1 MGTVASL
8 QVVVGAKIDGLRKE
22 INSAQKILK
31 QKFGSKGLGISENS
45 LEVLGGFGVAI
56 AGIGVAAVKAAADM
70 EQTRKAFTTL
80 LKDATLAKDF
90 LAELETFAANTPFEL
105 PGLLQASKKMLAF
118 GFTANQVIPILTAV
132 GDSAAALG
140 MGQEGIDRL
149 TIAIGQMQAKGK
161 VSAEEML
168 QLAEAG
174 VPAWQMLADAM
185 GTSIPQ
191 AMKMAEKGTID
202 SATGIQAIIS
212 GMNSKFGGMMQEQSS
227 TINGMLSNIQDSI
240 GQTMVVIG
248 DEITEGLDLKPAL
261 KEAQDDLSDFAA
273 KVKSSGIAEAIRDTV
288 PPAAGA
294 TIAAFAAV
302 LTATA
307 IPAMVKLGLSAAS
320 TAAAFAGITGPI
332 ALAAAGIGA
341 AAYLIWQNWDWLV
354 AQWDYFCITM
364 QNSAVDAEAEVK
376 NAFAGMVSDAAAG
389 LNNLMALVGASSD
402 LANQAKEWADNVQK
416 GAQATIEAAKA
427 NQQIADSNIAKV
439 KFSYEPENAPTITS
453 DFKNADVNN
462 LGLKSSAPAATGS
475 AGASSS
481 GVSDISREVDRINE
495 QLNEAKEK
503 TIDLQK
509 DYNNFVLDIEI
520 GGMNEWEKVYANI
533 LKEKEQRLTAV
544 DDWQKRF
551 ANATTEAQQLYERA
565 MKTGDANA
573 IASTAAMLEQR
584 KAMEI
589 QAAQDAA
596 EIKKQIDAETTE
608 QLMSNAT
615 AMQAWKNELDEMQKQ
630 GELERYIMFLD
641 EEKAAWLAQMTEQQ
655 ELMSAYYQWRMEA
668 ESSYM
673 SFGIQA
679 ANTLKNG
686 LASAFSGAIV
696 YGKSLSKSIKD
707 LGKQIV
713 AMFIEWQVKR
723 LAASALAA
731 MLQGKES
738 AKSTSFAAEEAAA
751 WTPAA
756 IAYETLHPG
765 SIARANTAVL
775 TAMSAGAAGAFD
787 IVSAFGASS
796 GKSSESEGAKSMSFG
811 SGGDGIDFGY
821 KETPFAAGGIVTSP
835 VHALIGEKSYPEAV
849 IPLRSS
855 VLEAI
860 AGFMYGNEENQNV
873 SSAVMTFNNYGDIN
887 TGSDYEEFMGDVNS
901 VVAAGMRGVRI
912 F

>member
-22 INSAQKILK
+22 IDSAQKILK
-31 QKFGSKGLGISENS
+31 QKFGSKGLGISESS
-45 LEVLGGFGVAI
+45 LEVLGGLGLAI
-56 AGIGVAAVKAAADM
+56 AGIGAASVKAAADM

-118 GFTANQVIPILTAV
+118 GFTAQQVIPVLTAV

-140 MGQEGIDRL
+140 MGQDGIDRL

-307 IPAMVKLGLSAAS
+307 IPAMAKLGLSAAS
-320 TAAAFAGITGPI
+320 AAAAFAGITGPI

-341 AAYLIWQNWDWLV
+341 AAYLIWDNWEWV
-354 AQWDYFCITM
+354 GEQWDDLCWSI
-364 QNSAVDAEAEVK
+364 EL
-376 NAFAGMVSDAAAG
+376 AAG
-389 LNNLMALVGASSD
+389 RMAAGVKTVIVG
-402 LANQAKEWADNVQK
+402 VV
-416 GAQATIEAAKA
+416 
-427 NQQIADSNIAKV
+427 SNIAWLADKIASFV
-439 KFSYEPENAPTITS
+439 GGSGITDEMRRRAE
-453 DFKNADVNN
+453 DFKLQIDIELANLEAQDMMRKWEVPVAKQPDEKEPFKSADVDN
-462 LGLKSSAPAATGS
+462 LGLKSSALADTG
-475 AGASSS
+475 AGASGQTSK
-481 GVSDISREVDRINE
+481 GVNKIAREIDRINE
-495 QLNEAKEK
+495 QLNEAKDR
-503 TIDLQK
+503 TIDLQR
-509 DYNNFVLDIEI
+509 DYNNFSMDIQIE
-520 GGMNEWEKVYANI
+520 GLSEFDKVYAGI
-533 LKEKEQRLTAV
+533 VKERDQRIAAV
-544 DDWQKRF
+544 QEWQDKF

-565 MKTGDANA
+565 MQTGDANV
-573 IASTAAMLEQR
+573 IASAAAMLEQR
-584 KAMEI
+584 KAMEADAAN
-589 QAAQDAA
+589 QAAQNRLMINQQMND
-596 EIKKQIDAETTE
+596 QLLSQET
-608 QLMSNAT
+608 L
-615 AMQAWKNELDEMQKQ
+615 MQAYKAELDEMQKQ
-630 GELERYIMFLD
+630 GEIERYMEYLT
-641 EEKAAWLAQMTEQQ
+641 EEKAAFMQNQLEQQ
-655 ELMSAYYQWRMEA
+655 ELMQQYYDWRLEA
-668 ESSYM
+668 EQSYA
-673 SFGIQA
+673 SFALEA
-679 ANTLKNG
+679 ANTLKDG
-686 LASAFSGAIV
+686 LAQGFANAIV
-696 YGKSLSKSIKD
+696 SGQNFGKTLQNLGKEIVKMFLQWQVQRIAAAALSKAMMSKETAS
-707 LGKQIV
+707 V
-713 AMFIEWQVKR
+713 AAQG
-723 LAASALAA
+723 AAMAEALAP
-731 MLQGKES
+731 
-738 AKSTSFAAEEAAA
+738 AA
-751 WTPAA
+751 WAKLVVEP
-756 IAYETLHPG
+756 
-765 SIARANTAVL
+765 
-775 TAMSAGAAGAFD
+775 GAAGIATGLLTTGLSGAAG
-787 IVSAFGASS
+787 IGAASGAVTSLGGGAS
-796 GKSSESEGAKSMSFG
+796 SMSFG
-811 SGGDGIDFGY
+811 SGGQGIDFGY

-855 VLEAI
+855 VLESI

>member
-22 INSAQKILK
+22 IDSAQKILK
-31 QKFGSKGLGISENS
+31 QKFGSKGLGISESS
-45 LEVLGGFGVAI
+45 LEVLGGLGLAI
-56 AGIGVAAVKAAADM
+56 AGIGTALVKAAADM

-118 GFTANQVIPILTAV
+118 GFTAQQVIPVLTAV

-140 MGQEGIDRL
+140 MGQDGIDRL

-261 KEAQDDLSDFAA
+261 KEAQDDLTDFAA

-307 IPAMVKLGLSAAS
+307 IPAIAKLGLSAAS
-320 TAAAFAGITGPI
+320 AAAAFAGITGPI

-341 AAYLIWQNWDWLV
+341 AAYLIWDNWEWV
-354 AQWDYFCITM
+354 GEQWDDLCWSI
-364 QNSAVDAEAEVK
+364 EL
-376 NAFAGMVSDAAAG
+376 AAG
-389 LNNLMALVGASSD
+389 RMAAGVKTVIVG
-402 LANQAKEWADNVQK
+402 VV
-416 GAQATIEAAKA
+416 
-427 NQQIADSNIAKV
+427 SNIAWLADKIASFV
-439 KFSYEPENAPTITS
+439 GGSGITDEMRRRAE
-453 DFKNADVNN
+453 DFKLQIDIELANLEAQDMMRKWEVPVAKQPDEKEPFKSVGADN
-462 LGLKSSAPAATGS
+462 LGLKSSAPIDTG
-475 AGASSS
+475 AGASGQTSK
-481 GVSDISREVDRINE
+481 GVNKIAREIDRINE
-495 QLNEAKEK
+495 QLNEAKDR
-503 TIDLQK
+503 TIDLQR
-509 DYNNFVLDIEI
+509 DYNNFSMDIQIE
-520 GGMNEWEKVYANI
+520 GLSEFDKVYAGI
-533 LKEKEQRLTAV
+533 VKERDQRIAAV
-544 DDWQKRF
+544 QEWQDKF

-565 MKTGDANA
+565 MQTGDANV
-573 IASTAAMLEQR
+573 IASAAAMLEQR
-584 KAMEI
+584 KAMEADAAS
-589 QAAQDAA
+589 QAAQNRLMINQQMND
-596 EIKKQIDAETTE
+596 QLLSQET
-608 QLMSNAT
+608 L
-615 AMQAWKNELDEMQKQ
+615 MQAYKAELDEMQKQ
-630 GELERYIMFLD
+630 GELERYMEYLT
-641 EEKAAWLAQMTEQQ
+641 EEKAAFMQNQLEQQ
-655 ELMSAYYQWRMEA
+655 ELMQQYYDWRLEA
-668 ESSYM
+668 EQSYA
-673 SFGIQA
+673 SFALEA
-679 ANTLKNG
+679 ANTLKDG
-686 LASAFSGAIV
+686 LAQGFANAIV
-696 YGKSLSKSIKD
+696 SGQNFGKTLQNLGKEIVKMFLQWQVQRIAAAALSKAMMSKETAS
-707 LGKQIV
+707 V
-713 AMFIEWQVKR
+713 AAQG
-723 LAASALAA
+723 AAMAEALAP
-731 MLQGKES
+731 
-738 AKSTSFAAEEAAA
+738 AA
-751 WTPAA
+751 WAKLVVEP
-756 IAYETLHPG
+756 
-765 SIARANTAVL
+765 
-775 TAMSAGAAGAFD
+775 GAAGIATGLLTAGLSGAAG
-787 IVSAFGASS
+787 IGAASGAVTSLGSGAS
-796 GKSSESEGAKSMSFG
+796 SMSFG
-811 SGGDGIDFGY
+811 SGGQGIDFGY

-873 SSAVMTFNNYGDIN
+873 SNAVMTFNNYGDIN

>member
-22 INSAQKILK
+22 IDSAQKILK
-31 QKFGSKGLGISENS
+31 QKFGSKGLGISESS
-45 LEVLGGFGVAI
+45 LEVLGGLGLAI
-56 AGIGVAAVKAAADM
+56 AGIGAASVKAAADM

-90 LAELETFAANTPFEL
+90 LAELEIFAANTPFEL

-118 GFTANQVIPILTAV
+118 GFTAQQVIPVLTAV

-140 MGQEGIDRL
+140 MGQDGIDRL

-320 TAAAFAGITGPI
+320 AAAAFAGITGPI

-341 AAYLIWQNWDWLV
+341 AAYLIWDNWEWV
-354 AQWDYFCITM
+354 GEQWDGLCWSI
-364 QNSAVDAEAEVK
+364 EL
-376 NAFAGMVSDAAAG
+376 AAG
-389 LNNLMALVGASSD
+389 RMAAGVKTVIVG
-402 LANQAKEWADNVQK
+402 VV
-416 GAQATIEAAKA
+416 
-427 NQQIADSNIAKV
+427 SNIAWLADKIASFV
-439 KFSYEPENAPTITS
+439 GGSGITDEMRRRAE
-453 DFKNADVNN
+453 DFKLQIDIELANLEAQDMMRKWEVPVAKQPDEKEPFKSADVDN
-462 LGLKSSAPAATGS
+462 LGLKSSASAETG
-475 AGASSS
+475 AGASGQTSK
-481 GVSDISREVDRINE
+481 GVNKIAREIDRINE
-495 QLNEAKEK
+495 QLNEAKDR
-503 TIDLQK
+503 TIDLQR
-509 DYNNFVLDIEI
+509 DYNNFSMDIQIE
-520 GGMNEWEKVYANI
+520 GLSEFDKVYAGI
-533 LKEKEQRLTAV
+533 VKERDQRIAAV
-544 DDWQKRF
+544 QEWQDKF

-565 MKTGDANA
+565 MQTGDANV
-573 IASTAAMLEQR
+573 IASAAAMLEQR
-584 KAMEI
+584 KAMEADAAS
-589 QAAQDAA
+589 QAAQNRLMINQQMND
-596 EIKKQIDAETTE
+596 QLLSQET
-608 QLMSNAT
+608 L
-615 AMQAWKNELDEMQKQ
+615 MQAYKAELDEMQKQ
-630 GELERYIMFLD
+630 GELERYMEYLT
-641 EEKAAWLAQMTEQQ
+641 EEKAAFMQNQLEQQ
-655 ELMSAYYQWRMEA
+655 ELMQQYYDWRLEA
-668 ESSYM
+668 EQSYA
-673 SFGIQA
+673 SFALEA
-679 ANTLKNG
+679 ANTLKDG
-686 LASAFSGAIV
+686 LAQGFANAIV
-696 YGKSLSKSIKD
+696 SGQNFGKTLQNLGKEIVKMFLQWQVQRIAAAALSKAMMSKETAS
-707 LGKQIV
+707 V
-713 AMFIEWQVKR
+713 AAQG
-723 LAASALAA
+723 AAMAEALAP
-731 MLQGKES
+731 
-738 AKSTSFAAEEAAA
+738 AA
-751 WTPAA
+751 WAKLVVEP
-756 IAYETLHPG
+756 
-765 SIARANTAVL
+765 
-775 TAMSAGAAGAFD
+775 GAAGIATGLLTAGLSGAAG
-787 IVSAFGASS
+787 IGAASGAVTSLGGGAS
-796 GKSSESEGAKSMSFG
+796 SMSFG
-811 SGGDGIDFGY
+811 SGDQGIDFGY
-821 KETPFAAGGIVTSP
+821 KETPFAAGGIITGP

>member
-22 INSAQKILK
+22 IDSAQKILK
-31 QKFGSKGLGISENS
+31 QKFGSKGLGISESS
-45 LEVLGGFGVAI
+45 LEVLGGLGLAI
-56 AGIGVAAVKAAADM
+56 AGIGAASVKAAADM

-118 GFTANQVIPILTAV
+118 GFTAQQVIPVLTAV

-307 IPAMVKLGLSAAS
+307 IPAMAKLGLSAAS

-354 AQWDYFCITM
+354 VQWDYFCITM
-364 QNSAVDAEAEVK
+364 QNSVLGAEAEIK
-376 NAFAGMVSDAAAG
+376 NAFAEMVSSAASG

-427 NQQIADSNIAKV
+427 NQQIADSNLV
-439 KFSYEPENAPTITS
+439 KLKFRYESENAPTDIVS
-453 DFKNADVNN
+453 DFKSADVDN
-462 LGLKSSAPAATGS
+462 LGLKSSAPAETGK
-475 AGASSS
+475 GASEQTSK
-481 GVSDISREVDRINE
+481 GVNKIAREIDRINE
-495 QLNEAKEK
+495 QLNEAKDR
-503 TIDLQK
+503 TIDLQR
-509 DYNNFVLDIEI
+509 DYNNFSMDIQIE
-520 GGMNEWEKVYANI
+520 GLSEFDKVYAGI
-533 LKEKEQRLTAV
+533 VKERDQRIAAV
-544 DDWQKRF
+544 QEWQDKF
-551 ANATTEAQQLYERA
+551 ANATAEAQQLYERA
-565 MKTGDANA
+565 MQTGDANV
-573 IASTAAMLEQR
+573 IASAAAMLEQR
-584 KAMEI
+584 KAMEADAAS
-589 QAAQDAA
+589 QAAQNRLMINQQMNDQLLSQETLMQSYKA
-596 EIKKQIDAETTE
+596 E
-608 QLMSNAT
+608 M
-615 AMQAWKNELDEMQKQ
+615 DEMQKQ
-630 GELERYIMFLD
+630 GELERYMEYLT
-641 EEKAAWLAQMTEQQ
+641 EEKAAFMQNQLEQQ
-655 ELMSAYYQWRMEA
+655 ELLQQYYDWRLEA
-668 ESSYM
+668 EQSCA
-673 SFGIQA
+673 SFALKA
-679 ANTLKNG
+679 ANTLKDG
-686 LASAFSGAIV
+686 LAQGFANAIV
-696 YGKSLSKSIKD
+696 SGQNFGKTLQNLGKEIVKMFLQWQVQRIAAAVLSKAMMSKETAS
-707 LGKQIV
+707 V
-713 AMFIEWQVKR
+713 AAQG
-723 LAASALAA
+723 AAMAEALAP
-731 MLQGKES
+731 
-738 AKSTSFAAEEAAA
+738 AA
-751 WTPAA
+751 WAKLVVEP
-756 IAYETLHPG
+756 
-765 SIARANTAVL
+765 
-775 TAMSAGAAGAFD
+775 GAAGIATGLLTAGLSGAAG
-787 IVSAFGASS
+787 IGAASGAVTGLGSGAS
-796 GKSSESEGAKSMSFG
+796 SMSFG
-811 SGGDGIDFGY
+811 SGGQGIDFGY

>member
-22 INSAQKILK
+22 IDSAQKILK
-31 QKFGSKGLGISENS
+31 QKFGSKGLGISESS
-45 LEVLGGFGVAI
+45 LEVLGGLGLAI
-56 AGIGVAAVKAAADM
+56 AGIGAASVKAAADM

-118 GFTANQVIPILTAV
+118 GFTAQQVIPVLTAV

-140 MGQEGIDRL
+140 MGQDGIDRL
-149 TIAIGQMQAKGK
+149 TIAIGQIQAKGK

-307 IPAMVKLGLSAAS
+307 IPAMAKLGLSAAS

-341 AAYLIWQNWDWLV
+341 AAYLIWDNWEWV
-354 AQWDYFCITM
+354 GEQWDDLCWSI
-364 QNSAVDAEAEVK
+364 EL
-376 NAFAGMVSDAAAG
+376 AAG
-389 LNNLMALVGASSD
+389 RMAAGVKTVIVG
-402 LANQAKEWADNVQK
+402 VV
-416 GAQATIEAAKA
+416 
-427 NQQIADSNIAKV
+427 SNIAWLADKIASFV
-439 KFSYEPENAPTITS
+439 GGSGITDEMRRRAE
-453 DFKNADVNN
+453 DFKLQIDIELANLEAQDMMRKWEVPVAKQPDEKEPFKSADVNN
-462 LGLKSSAPAATGS
+462 LGLKSSVSAETG
-475 AGASSS
+475 AGASGQTSK
-481 GVSDISREVDRINE
+481 GVNKIAREIDRINE
-495 QLNEAKEK
+495 QLNEAKDR
-503 TIDLQK
+503 TIDLQR
-509 DYNNFVLDIEI
+509 DYNNFSMDIQIE
-520 GGMNEWEKVYANI
+520 GLSEFDKVYAGI
-533 LKEKEQRLTAV
+533 VKERDQRIAAV
-544 DDWQKRF
+544 QEWQDKF

-565 MKTGDANA
+565 MQTGDANV
-573 IASTAAMLEQR
+573 IASAAAMLEQR
-584 KAMEI
+584 KAMEADAAS
-589 QAAQDAA
+589 QAAQNRLMINQQMND
-596 EIKKQIDAETTE
+596 QLLSQET
-608 QLMSNAT
+608 L
-615 AMQAWKNELDEMQKQ
+615 MQAYKAELDEMQKQ
-630 GELERYIMFLD
+630 GELERYMEYLT
-641 EEKAAWLAQMTEQQ
+641 EEKAAFMQNQLEQQ
-655 ELMSAYYQWRMEA
+655 ELMQQYYDWRLEA
-668 ESSYM
+668 EQSYA
-673 SFGIQA
+673 SFALEA
-679 ANTLKNG
+679 ANTLKDG
-686 LASAFSGAIV
+686 LAQGFANAIV
-696 YGKSLSKSIKD
+696 SGQNFGKTLQNLGKEIVKMFLQWQVQRIAAAALSKAMMSKETAS
-707 LGKQIV
+707 V
-713 AMFIEWQVKR
+713 AAQG
-723 LAASALAA
+723 AAMAEALAP
-731 MLQGKES
+731 
-738 AKSTSFAAEEAAA
+738 AA
-751 WTPAA
+751 WAKLVVEP
-756 IAYETLHPG
+756 
-765 SIARANTAVL
+765 
-775 TAMSAGAAGAFD
+775 GAAGIATGLLTAGLSGAAG
-787 IVSAFGASS
+787 IGAASGAVTSLGGGAS
-796 GKSSESEGAKSMSFG
+796 SMSFG
-811 SGGDGIDFGY
+811 SGGQGINFGY

-855 VLEAI
+855 VLESI

>member
-22 INSAQKILK
+22 IDSAQKILK
-31 QKFGSKGLGISENS
+31 QKFGSKGLGISESS
-45 LEVLGGFGVAI
+45 LEVLGGLGLAI
-56 AGIGVAAVKAAADM
+56 AGIGAASVKAAADM

-140 MGQEGIDRL
+140 MGQDGIDRL

-240 GQTMVVIG
+240 GQTMTVVG
-248 DEITEGLDLKPAL
+248 NEITEGLDLKPAL

-307 IPAMVKLGLSAAS
+307 IPAMAKLGLSAAS

-354 AQWDYFCITM
+354 VQWDYFCITM
-364 QNSAVDAEAEVK
+364 QNSVLGAEAEIK
-376 NAFAGMVSDAAAG
+376 NAFAEMVSSAASG

-427 NQQIADSNIAKV
+427 NQQIADSNLV
-439 KFSYEPENAPTITS
+439 KLKFRYESENAPTDIVS
-453 DFKNADVNN
+453 DFKSADVDN
-462 LGLKSSAPAATGS
+462 LGLKSSAPVGTD
-475 AGASSS
+475 AGTS
-481 GVSDISREVDRINE
+481 GQTSKGVNKIAREIDRINE
-495 QLNEAKEK
+495 QLNEAKDR
-503 TIDLQK
+503 TIDLQR
-509 DYNNFVLDIEI
+509 DYNNFSMDIQIE
-520 GGMNEWEKVYANI
+520 GLTEFDKVYAGI
-533 LKEKEQRLTAV
+533 VKERDQRIAAV
-544 DDWQKRF
+544 QEWQDKF

-565 MKTGDANA
+565 MQTGDANV
-573 IASTAAMLEQR
+573 IASAAAMLEQR
-584 KAMEI
+584 KAMEADAAS
-589 QAAQDAA
+589 QAAQNRLMINQQMND
-596 EIKKQIDAETTE
+596 QLLSQET
-608 QLMSNAT
+608 L
-615 AMQAWKNELDEMQKQ
+615 MQAYKAELDEMQKQ
-630 GELERYIMFLD
+630 GELERYMEYLT
-641 EEKAAWLAQMTEQQ
+641 EEKAAFMQNQLEQQ
-655 ELMSAYYQWRMEA
+655 ELMQQYYDWRLEA
-668 ESSYM
+668 EQSYA
-673 SFGIQA
+673 SFALEA

-686 LASAFSGAIV
+686 LAQGFANAIV
-696 YGKSLSKSIKD
+696 SGQSFGKTLQNLGKEIIKMFLQWQVQRIAAAALSKAMMSKETAS
-707 LGKQIV
+707 V
-713 AMFIEWQVKR
+713 AAQG
-723 LAASALAA
+723 AAMAEALAP
-731 MLQGKES
+731 
-738 AKSTSFAAEEAAA
+738 AA
-751 WTPAA
+751 WAKLVVEP
-756 IAYETLHPG
+756 
-765 SIARANTAVL
+765 
-775 TAMSAGAAGAFD
+775 GAAGIATGLLTTGMSGAAG
-787 IVSAFGASS
+787 IGAASGAVTSLGGGAS
-796 GKSSESEGAKSMSFG
+796 SMSFG
-811 SGGDGIDFGY
+811 SGGQGIDFGY
-821 KETPFAAGGIVTSP
+821 KETPFAAGGIITSP

>member
-22 INSAQKILK
+22 IDSAQKILK
-31 QKFGSKGLGISENS
+31 QKFGSKGLGISESS
-45 LEVLGGFGVAI
+45 LEVLGGLGVTI
-56 AGIGVAAVKAAADM
+56 AGIGAASVKAAADM

-80 LKDATLAKDF
+80 LKDATLAKNF

-105 PGLLQASKKMLAF
+105 PGLLQASKKMLGF

-140 MGQEGIDRL
+140 MGQDGIDRL
-149 TIAIGQMQAKGK
+149 TIAIGQMHNKGK

-174 VPAWQMLADAM
+174 IPAWQMLADAM

-191 AMKMAEKGTID
+191 VMKMAEKGTID

-227 TINGMLSNIQDSI
+227 TINGMLSNIKDSI
-240 GQTMVVIG
+240 GQTMVVVG
-248 DEITEGLDLKPAL
+248 DDITEGLDLKPAL

-273 KVKSSGIAEAIRDTV
+273 KVKSNGIAEAIRDTV
-288 PPAAGA
+288 PPEAGT

-307 IPAMVKLGLSAAS
+307 IPAMVKLGLSAAG

-354 AQWDYFCITM
+354 VQWDYFCITM
-364 QNSAVDAEAEVK
+364 QNSAVGAEAEVK

-439 KFSYEPENAPTITS
+439 KFSYEPENTPTITS

-462 LGLKSSAPAATGS
+462 LGLKSSAPADTG
-475 AGASSS
+475 AGASGQTSK
-481 GVSDISREVDRINE
+481 GVNKIAREIDRINE
-495 QLNEAKEK
+495 QLNEAKDR
-503 TIDLQK
+503 TIDLQR
-509 DYNNFVLDIEI
+509 DYNNFSMDIQIE
-520 GGMNEWEKVYANI
+520 GLSEFDKVYAGI
-533 LKEKEQRLTAV
+533 VKERDQRIAAV
-544 DDWQKRF
+544 QEWQDKF

-565 MKTGDANA
+565 MQTGDANV
-573 IASTAAMLEQR
+573 IASAAAMLEQR
-584 KAMEI
+584 KAMEADAAS
-589 QAAQDAA
+589 QAAQNRLMINQQMND
-596 EIKKQIDAETTE
+596 QLLSQET
-608 QLMSNAT
+608 L
-615 AMQAWKNELDEMQKQ
+615 MQAYKAELDEMQKQ
-630 GELERYIMFLD
+630 GELERYMEYLT
-641 EEKAAWLAQMTEQQ
+641 EEKAAFMQNQLEQQ
-655 ELMSAYYQWRMEA
+655 ELMQQYYDWRLEA
-668 ESSYM
+668 EQSYA
-673 SFGIQA
+673 SFALEA
-679 ANTLKNG
+679 ANTLKDG
-686 LASAFSGAIV
+686 LAQGFANAIV
-696 YGKSLSKSIKD
+696 SGQSFGKTLQNLGKEIVKMFLQWQVQRIAAAALSKAMMSKETAS
-707 LGKQIV
+707 V
-713 AMFIEWQVKR
+713 AAQG
-723 LAASALAA
+723 AAMAEALAP
-731 MLQGKES
+731 
-738 AKSTSFAAEEAAA
+738 AA
-751 WTPAA
+751 WAKLVIEP
-756 IAYETLHPG
+756 
-765 SIARANTAVL
+765 
-775 TAMSAGAAGAFD
+775 GAAGIATGLLTAGLSGAAG
-787 IVSAFGASS
+787 IGAASGAVTSLGGGAS
-796 GKSSESEGAKSMSFG
+796 SMSFG
-811 SGGDGIDFGY
+811 SGGQGIDFGY
-821 KETPFAAGGIVTSP
+821 KETPFAAGGIITGP

-855 VLEAI
+855 VLESI

>member
-22 INSAQKILK
+22 IDSAQKILK
-31 QKFGSKGLGISENS
+31 QKFGSKGLGISESS
-45 LEVLGGFGVAI
+45 LEVLGGLGVTI
-56 AGIGVAAVKAAADM
+56 AGIGAASVKAAADM
-70 EQTRKAFTTL
+70 EQTHKAFTTL

-118 GFTANQVIPILTAV
+118 GFTAQQVIPVLTAV

-140 MGQEGIDRL
+140 MGQDGIDRL

-307 IPAMVKLGLSAAS
+307 IPAMAKLGLSAAS

-354 AQWDYFCITM
+354 VQWDYFCITM
-364 QNSAVDAEAEVK
+364 QNSVLGAEAEIK
-376 NAFAGMVSDAAAG
+376 NAFAEMVSSAASG

-427 NQQIADSNIAKV
+427 NQQIADSNLV
-439 KFSYEPENAPTITS
+439 KLKFRYESENAPTDIVS
-453 DFKNADVNN
+453 DFKSADVDN
-462 LGLKSSAPAATGS
+462 LGLKSSAPAETGT
-475 AGASSS
+475 GTS
-481 GVSDISREVDRINE
+481 GQTSKGVNKIAREIDRINE
-495 QLNEAKEK
+495 QLNEAKDR
-503 TIDLQK
+503 TIDLQR
-509 DYNNFVLDIEI
+509 DYNNFSMDIQIE
-520 GGMNEWEKVYANI
+520 GLSEFDKVYAGI
-533 LKEKEQRLTAV
+533 VKERDQRIAAV
-544 DDWQKRF
+544 QEWQDKF

-565 MKTGDANA
+565 MQTGDANV
-573 IASTAAMLEQR
+573 IASAAAMLEQR
-584 KAMEI
+584 KAMEADAAS
-589 QAAQDAA
+589 QAAQNRLMINQQMND
-596 EIKKQIDAETTE
+596 QLLSQET
-608 QLMSNAT
+608 L
-615 AMQAWKNELDEMQKQ
+615 MQAYKAELDEMQKQ
-630 GELERYIMFLD
+630 GELERYMEYLT
-641 EEKAAWLAQMTEQQ
+641 EEKAAFMQNQLEQQ
-655 ELMSAYYQWRMEA
+655 ELMQQYYDWRLEA
-668 ESSYM
+668 EQSYA
-673 SFGIQA
+673 SFALEA
-679 ANTLKNG
+679 ANTLKDG
-686 LASAFSGAIV
+686 LAQGFANAIV
-696 YGKSLSKSIKD
+696 SGQNFGKTLQNLGKEIVKMFLQWQVQRIAAAALSKAMMSKETAS
-707 LGKQIV
+707 V
-713 AMFIEWQVKR
+713 AAQG
-723 LAASALAA
+723 AAMAEALAP
-731 MLQGKES
+731 
-738 AKSTSFAAEEAAA
+738 AA
-751 WTPAA
+751 WAKLVVEP
-756 IAYETLHPG
+756 
-765 SIARANTAVL
+765 
-775 TAMSAGAAGAFD
+775 GAAGIATGLLTAGLSGAAG
-787 IVSAFGASS
+787 IGAASGAVTGLGSGAS
-796 GKSSESEGAKSMSFG
+796 SMSFG
-811 SGGDGIDFGY
+811 SGGQGIDFGY
-821 KETPFAAGGIVTSP
+821 KETAFAAGGIVTSP

-873 SSAVMTFNNYGDIN
+873 SSTVMTFNNYGDIN

>member
-22 INSAQKILK
+22 IDSAQKILK
-31 QKFGSKGLGISENS
+31 QKFGSKGLGISESS
-45 LEVLGGFGVAI
+45 LEVLGGLGLAI
-56 AGIGVAAVKAAADM
+56 AGIGAASVKAAADM

-118 GFTANQVIPILTAV
+118 GFTAQQVIPVLTAV

-307 IPAMVKLGLSAAS
+307 IPAMAKLGLSAAS

-354 AQWDYFCITM
+354 VQWDYFCITM
-364 QNSAVDAEAEVK
+364 QNSVLGAEAEIK
-376 NAFAGMVSDAAAG
+376 NAFAEMVSSAASG

-427 NQQIADSNIAKV
+427 NQQIADSNLV
-439 KFSYEPENAPTITS
+439 KLKFRYESENAPTDIVS
-453 DFKNADVNN
+453 DFKSADVDN
-462 LGLKSSAPAATGS
+462 LGLKSSAPAETGK
-475 AGASSS
+475 GASGQTSK
-481 GVSDISREVDRINE
+481 GVNKIAREIDRINE
-495 QLNEAKEK
+495 QLNEAKDR
-503 TIDLQK
+503 TIDLQR
-509 DYNNFVLDIEI
+509 DYNNFSMDIQIE
-520 GGMNEWEKVYANI
+520 GLSEFDKVYAGI
-533 LKEKEQRLTAV
+533 VKERDQRIAAV
-544 DDWQKRF
+544 QEWQDKF
-551 ANATTEAQQLYERA
+551 ANATAEAQQLYERA
-565 MKTGDANA
+565 MQTGDANV
-573 IASTAAMLEQR
+573 IASAAAMLEQC
-584 KAMEI
+584 KAMEADAAS
-589 QAAQDAA
+589 QAAQNRLMINQQMNDQLLSQETLMQSYKA
-596 EIKKQIDAETTE
+596 E
-608 QLMSNAT
+608 M
-615 AMQAWKNELDEMQKQ
+615 DEMQKQ
-630 GELERYIMFLD
+630 GELERYMEYLT
-641 EEKAAWLAQMTEQQ
+641 EEKAAFMQNQLEQQ
-655 ELMSAYYQWRMEA
+655 ELLQQYYDWRLEA
-668 ESSYM
+668 EQSYA
-673 SFGIQA
+673 SFALEA
-679 ANTLKNG
+679 ANTLKDG
-686 LASAFSGAIV
+686 LAQGFANAIV
-696 YGKSLSKSIKD
+696 SGQNFGKTLQNLGKEIVKMFLQWQVQRIAAAALSKAMMSKETAS
-707 LGKQIV
+707 V
-713 AMFIEWQVKR
+713 AAQG
-723 LAASALAA
+723 AAMAEALAP
-731 MLQGKES
+731 
-738 AKSTSFAAEEAAA
+738 AA
-751 WTPAA
+751 WAKLVVEP
-756 IAYETLHPG
+756 
-765 SIARANTAVL
+765 
-775 TAMSAGAAGAFD
+775 GAAGIATGLLTAGLSGAAG
-787 IVSAFGASS
+787 IGAASGAVTGLGSGAS
-796 GKSSESEGAKSMSFG
+796 SMSFG
-811 SGGDGIDFGY
+811 SGGQGIDFGY

>member
-22 INSAQKILK
+22 IDSAQKILK
-31 QKFGSKGLGISENS
+31 QKFGSKGLGISESS
-45 LEVLGGFGVAI
+45 LEVLGGLGLAI
-56 AGIGVAAVKAAADM
+56 AGIGAASVKAAADM

-118 GFTANQVIPILTAV
+118 GFTAQQVIPVLTAV

-140 MGQEGIDRL
+140 MGQDGIDRL

-212 GMNSKFGGMMQEQSS
+212 GMNSKFGGMLQEQSS

-302 LTATA
+302 LTVTA
-307 IPAMVKLGLSAAS
+307 IPAMAKLGLSAAS

-354 AQWDYFCITM
+354 VQWDYFCITM
-364 QNSAVDAEAEVK
+364 QNSVLGAEAEIK
-376 NAFAGMVSDAAAG
+376 NAFAKMVSSAASG

-462 LGLKSSAPAATGS
+462 LGLKSSAPAETG
-475 AGASSS
+475 AGTS
-481 GVSDISREVDRINE
+481 GQTSKGVNKIAREIDRINE
-495 QLNEAKEK
+495 QLNEAKDR
-503 TIDLQK
+503 TIDLQR
-509 DYNNFVLDIEI
+509 DYNNFSMDIQIE
-520 GGMNEWEKVYANI
+520 GLSEFDKVYAGI
-533 LKEKEQRLTAV
+533 VKERDQRIAAV
-544 DDWQKRF
+544 QEWQDKF

-565 MKTGDANA
+565 MQTGDANV
-573 IASTAAMLEQR
+573 IASAAAMLEQR
-584 KAMEI
+584 KAMEADAAN
-589 QAAQDAA
+589 QAAQNRLMINQQMND
-596 EIKKQIDAETTE
+596 QLLSQET
-608 QLMSNAT
+608 L
-615 AMQAWKNELDEMQKQ
+615 MQAYKAELDEMQKQ
-630 GELERYIMFLD
+630 GELERYMEYLT
-641 EEKAAWLAQMTEQQ
+641 EEKAAFMQNQLEQQ
-655 ELMSAYYQWRMEA
+655 ELMQQYYDWRLEA
-668 ESSYM
+668 EQSYA
-673 SFGIQA
+673 SFALEA
-679 ANTLKNG
+679 ANTLKDG
-686 LASAFSGAIV
+686 LAQGFANAIV
-696 YGKSLSKSIKD
+696 SGQNFGKTLQNLGKEIVKMFLQWQVQRIAAAALSKAMMSKETAS
-707 LGKQIV
+707 V
-713 AMFIEWQVKR
+713 AAQG
-723 LAASALAA
+723 AAMAEALAP
-731 MLQGKES
+731 
-738 AKSTSFAAEEAAA
+738 AA
-751 WTPAA
+751 WAKLVVEP
-756 IAYETLHPG
+756 
-765 SIARANTAVL
+765 
-775 TAMSAGAAGAFD
+775 GAAGIATGLLTAGLSGAAG
-787 IVSAFGASS
+787 IGAASGAVTSLGGGAS
-796 GKSSESEGAKSMSFG
+796 SMSFG
-811 SGGDGIDFGY
+811 SGGQGIDFGY

-860 AGFMYGNEENQNV
+860 AGFMYGNEESQNV

>member
-22 INSAQKILK
+22 IDSAQKILK
-31 QKFGSKGLGISENS
+31 QKFGSKGLGISESS
-45 LEVLGGFGVAI
+45 LEVLGGLGVAI
-56 AGIGVAAVKAAADM
+56 AGIGAASVKAAADM

-118 GFTANQVIPILTAV
+118 GFTAQQVIPVLTAV

-140 MGQEGIDRL
+140 MGQDGIDRL

-307 IPAMVKLGLSAAS
+307 IPAMAKLGISAAS

-341 AAYLIWQNWDWLV
+341 AAYLIWDNWEWV
-354 AQWDYFCITM
+354 GEQWDDLCWSI
-364 QNSAVDAEAEVK
+364 EL
-376 NAFAGMVSDAAAG
+376 AAG
-389 LNNLMALVGASSD
+389 RMAAGVKTVIVG
-402 LANQAKEWADNVQK
+402 V
-416 GAQATIEAAKA
+416 I
-427 NQQIADSNIAKV
+427 SNIAWLADKIASFV
-439 KFSYEPENAPTITS
+439 GGSGITDEMRRRAE
-453 DFKNADVNN
+453 DFKLQIDIELANLEAQDMMRKWEVPVSKQPDEKEPFKSADVDN
-462 LGLKSSAPAATGS
+462 LGLKSSGSAETG
-475 AGASSS
+475 AGASGQTSK
-481 GVSDISREVDRINE
+481 GVNKIAREIDRINE
-495 QLNEAKEK
+495 QLNEAKDR
-503 TIDLQK
+503 TIDLQR
-509 DYNNFVLDIEI
+509 DYNNFSMDIQIE
-520 GGMNEWEKVYANI
+520 GLSEFDKVYAGI
-533 LKEKEQRLTAV
+533 VEERDQRIAAV
-544 DDWQKRF
+544 QEWQDKF

-565 MKTGDANA
+565 MQTGDANV
-573 IASTAAMLEQR
+573 IASAAAMLEQR
-584 KAMEI
+584 KAMEADAAS
-589 QAAQDAA
+589 QAAQNRLMINQQMND
-596 EIKKQIDAETTE
+596 QLLSQET
-608 QLMSNAT
+608 L
-615 AMQAWKNELDEMQKQ
+615 MQAYKAELDEMQKQ
-630 GELERYIMFLD
+630 GELERYMEYLT
-641 EEKAAWLAQMTEQQ
+641 EEKAAFMQNQLEQQ
-655 ELMSAYYQWRMEA
+655 ELMQQYYDWRLEA
-668 ESSYM
+668 EQSYA
-673 SFGIQA
+673 SFALEA
-679 ANTLKNG
+679 ANTLKDG
-686 LASAFSGAIV
+686 LAQGFANAIV
-696 YGKSLSKSIKD
+696 SGQNFGKTLQNLGKEIVKMFLQWQVQRIAAAALSKAMMSKETAS
-707 LGKQIV
+707 V
-713 AMFIEWQVKR
+713 AAQG
-723 LAASALAA
+723 AAMAEALAP
-731 MLQGKES
+731 
-738 AKSTSFAAEEAAA
+738 AA
-751 WTPAA
+751 WAKLVVEP
-756 IAYETLHPG
+756 
-765 SIARANTAVL
+765 
-775 TAMSAGAAGAFD
+775 GAAGIATGLLTAGLSGAAG
-787 IVSAFGASS
+787 IGAASGAVTSLGGGAS
-796 GKSSESEGAKSMSFG
+796 SMSFG
-811 SGGDGIDFGY
+811 SGGQGIDFGY

-860 AGFMYGNEENQNV
+860 AGFMYGNEENQTV

-887 TGSDYEEFMGDVNS
+887 TGSDYEEFMGDVNN

>member
-22 INSAQKILK
+22 IDSAQKILK
-31 QKFGSKGLGISENS
+31 QKFGSKGLGISESS
-45 LEVLGGFGVAI
+45 LEVLGGLGVTI
-56 AGIGVAAVKAAADM
+56 AGIGAASVKAAADM

-80 LKDATLAKDF
+80 LKDATLAKNF

-105 PGLLQASKKMLAF
+105 PGLLQASKKMLGF

-140 MGQEGIDRL
+140 MGQDGIDRL
-149 TIAIGQMQAKGK
+149 TIAIGQMHNKGK

-174 VPAWQMLADAM
+174 IPAWQMLADAM

-227 TINGMLSNIQDSI
+227 TINGMLSNIKDSI
-240 GQTMVVIG
+240 GQTMVVVG
-248 DEITEGLDLKPAL
+248 DDITEGLDLKPAL

-273 KVKSSGIAEAIRDTV
+273 KVKSNGIAEAIRDTV
-288 PPAAGA
+288 PPEAGA

-307 IPAMVKLGLSAAS
+307 IPAMVKLGLSAAG

-364 QNSAVDAEAEVK
+364 QNSAVGAEAEVK

-439 KFSYEPENAPTITS
+439 KFSYEPENTPTITS
-453 DFKNADVNN
+453 DFKNVDVNN
-462 LGLKSSAPAATGS
+462 LGLKSSAPADTG
-475 AGASSS
+475 AGASGQTSK
-481 GVSDISREVDRINE
+481 GVNKIAREIDRINE
-495 QLNEAKEK
+495 QLNEAKDR
-503 TIDLQK
+503 TIDLQR
-509 DYNNFVLDIEI
+509 DYNNFSMDIQIE
-520 GGMNEWEKVYANI
+520 GLSEFDKVYAGI
-533 LKEKEQRLTAV
+533 VKERDQRIAAV
-544 DDWQKRF
+544 QEWQDKF

-565 MKTGDANA
+565 MQTGDANV
-573 IASTAAMLEQR
+573 IASAAAMLEQR
-584 KAMEI
+584 KAMEADAAS
-589 QAAQDAA
+589 QAAQNRLMINQQMND
-596 EIKKQIDAETTE
+596 QLLSQET
-608 QLMSNAT
+608 L
-615 AMQAWKNELDEMQKQ
+615 MQAYKAELDEMQKQ
-630 GELERYIMFLD
+630 GELERYMEYLT
-641 EEKAAWLAQMTEQQ
+641 EEKATFMQNQLEQQ
-655 ELMSAYYQWRMEA
+655 ELMQQYYDWRLEA
-668 ESSYM
+668 EQSYA
-673 SFGIQA
+673 SFALEA
-679 ANTLKNG
+679 ANTLKDG
-686 LASAFSGAIV
+686 LAQGFANAIV
-696 YGKSLSKSIKD
+696 SGQNFGKTLQNLGKEIVKMFLQWQVQRIAAAALSKAMMSKETAS
-707 LGKQIV
+707 V
-713 AMFIEWQVKR
+713 AAQG
-723 LAASALAA
+723 AAMAEALAP
-731 MLQGKES
+731 
-738 AKSTSFAAEEAAA
+738 AA
-751 WTPAA
+751 WAKLVVEP
-756 IAYETLHPG
+756 
-765 SIARANTAVL
+765 
-775 TAMSAGAAGAFD
+775 GAAGIATGLLTAGLSGAAG
-787 IVSAFGASS
+787 IGAASGAVTSLGSGAS
-796 GKSSESEGAKSMSFG
+796 SMSFG
-811 SGGDGIDFGY
+811 SGGQGIDFGY

-855 VLEAI
+855 VLESI

>member
-22 INSAQKILK
+22 IDSAQKILK
-31 QKFGSKGLGISENS
+31 QKFGSKGLGISESS
-45 LEVLGGFGVAI
+45 LEVLGGLGLAI
-56 AGIGVAAVKAAADM
+56 AGIGAASVKAAADM

-90 LAELETFAANTPFEL
+90 LAELEIFAANTPFEL

-118 GFTANQVIPILTAV
+118 GFTAQQVIPVLTAV

-140 MGQEGIDRL
+140 MGQDGIDRL

-307 IPAMVKLGLSAAS
+307 IPAMAKLGLSAAS
-320 TAAAFAGITGPI
+320 AAAAFAGITGPI

-341 AAYLIWQNWDWLV
+341 AAYLIWDNWEWV
-354 AQWDYFCITM
+354 GEQWDGLCWSI
-364 QNSAVDAEAEVK
+364 EL
-376 NAFAGMVSDAAAG
+376 AAG
-389 LNNLMALVGASSD
+389 RMAAGVKTVIVG
-402 LANQAKEWADNVQK
+402 VV
-416 GAQATIEAAKA
+416 
-427 NQQIADSNIAKV
+427 SNIAWLADKIASFV
-439 KFSYEPENAPTITS
+439 GGSGITDEMRRRAE
-453 DFKNADVNN
+453 DFKLQIDIELANLEAQDMMRKWEVPVSKQPDEKEPFKSADVNN

-481 GVSDISREVDRINE
+481 GVSDISREVDCINE

-860 AGFMYGNEENQNV
+860 AGFMYGNEENQTV

>member
-22 INSAQKILK
+22 IDSAQKILK
-31 QKFGSKGLGISENS
+31 QKFGSKGLGISESS
-45 LEVLGGFGVAI
+45 LEVLGGLGLAI
-56 AGIGVAAVKAAADM
+56 AGIGAASVKAAADM

-118 GFTANQVIPILTAV
+118 GFTAQQVIPVLTAV

-140 MGQEGIDRL
+140 MGQDGIDRL

-307 IPAMVKLGLSAAS
+307 IPAMAKLGLSAAS

-354 AQWDYFCITM
+354 VQWDYFCITM
-364 QNSAVDAEAEVK
+364 QNSVLGAEAEIK
-376 NAFAGMVSDAAAG
+376 NAFAEMVSSAASG

-427 NQQIADSNIAKV
+427 NQQIADSNLV
-439 KFSYEPENAPTITS
+439 KLKFRYESENAPTDIVS
-453 DFKNADVNN
+453 DFKSADVDN
-462 LGLKSSAPAATGS
+462 LGLKSSAPAETG
-475 AGASSS
+475 AGTS
-481 GVSDISREVDRINE
+481 GQTSKGVNKIAREIDRINE
-495 QLNEAKEK
+495 QLNEAKDR
-503 TIDLQK
+503 TIDLQR
-509 DYNNFVLDIEI
+509 DYNNFSMDIQIE
-520 GGMNEWEKVYANI
+520 GLSEFDKVYAGI
-533 LKEKEQRLTAV
+533 VKERDQRIAAV
-544 DDWQKRF
+544 QEWQDKF

-565 MKTGDANA
+565 MQTGDANV
-573 IASTAAMLEQR
+573 IASAAAMLEQR
-584 KAMEI
+584 KAMEADAAS
-589 QAAQDAA
+589 QAAQNRLMINQQMND
-596 EIKKQIDAETTE
+596 QLLSQET
-608 QLMSNAT
+608 L
-615 AMQAWKNELDEMQKQ
+615 MQAYKAELDEMQKQ
-630 GELERYIMFLD
+630 GELERYMEYLT
-641 EEKAAWLAQMTEQQ
+641 EEKAAFMQNQLEQQ
-655 ELMSAYYQWRMEA
+655 ELMQQYYDWRLEA
-668 ESSYM
+668 EQSYA
-673 SFGIQA
+673 SFALEA
-679 ANTLKNG
+679 ANTLKDG
-686 LASAFSGAIV
+686 LAQGFANAIV
-696 YGKSLSKSIKD
+696 SGQNFGKTLQNLGKEIVKMFLQWQVQRIAAAALSKAMMSKETAS
-707 LGKQIV
+707 V
-713 AMFIEWQVKR
+713 AAQG
-723 LAASALAA
+723 AAMAEALAP
-731 MLQGKES
+731 
-738 AKSTSFAAEEAAA
+738 AA
-751 WTPAA
+751 WAKLVVEP
-756 IAYETLHPG
+756 
-765 SIARANTAVL
+765 
-775 TAMSAGAAGAFD
+775 GAAGIATGLLTVGLSGAAG
-787 IVSAFGASS
+787 IGAASGAVTSLGGGAS
-796 GKSSESEGAKSMSFG
+796 SMSFG
-811 SGGDGIDFGY
+811 SGGQGIDFGY

-873 SSAVMTFNNYGDIN
+873 SSTVMTFNNYGDIN

>member
-22 INSAQKILK
+22 IDSAQKILK
-31 QKFGSKGLGISENS
+31 QKFGSKGLGISESS
-45 LEVLGGFGVAI
+45 LEVLGGLGVAI
-56 AGIGVAAVKAAADM
+56 AGIGAASVKAAADM

-90 LAELETFAANTPFEL
+90 LTELETFAANTPFEL

-118 GFTANQVIPILTAV
+118 GFTAQQVIPVLTAV

-140 MGQEGIDRL
+140 MGQDGIDRL

-307 IPAMVKLGLSAAS
+307 IPAMAKLGLSAAS

-354 AQWDYFCITM
+354 VQWDYFCITM
-364 QNSAVDAEAEVK
+364 QNSVLGAEVEIK
-376 NAFAGMVSDAAAG
+376 NAFAEMVSSAASG

-427 NQQIADSNIAKV
+427 NQQIADSNLV
-439 KFSYEPENAPTITS
+439 KLKFRYESENAPTDIVN
-453 DFKNADVNN
+453 DFKSADIDN
-462 LGLKSSAPAATGS
+462 LGLKSSAPAETG
-475 AGASSS
+475 AGDS
-481 GVSDISREVDRINE
+481 GQTSKGVNKIAREIDRINE
-495 QLNEAKEK
+495 QLNEAKDR
-503 TIDLQK
+503 TIDLQR
-509 DYNNFVLDIEI
+509 DYKNFSMDIQIE
-520 GGMNEWEKVYANI
+520 GLSEFDKVYAGI
-533 LKEKEQRLTAV
+533 VKERDQRIDAV
-544 DDWQKRF
+544 QEWQDKF

-565 MKTGDANA
+565 MQTGDANV
-573 IASTAAMLEQR
+573 IASAAAMLEQR
-584 KAMEI
+584 KAMEADAAS
-589 QAAQDAA
+589 QAAQNRLMINQQMND
-596 EIKKQIDAETTE
+596 QLLSQET
-608 QLMSNAT
+608 L
-615 AMQAWKNELDEMQKQ
+615 MQAYKAELDEMQKQ
-630 GELERYIMFLD
+630 GELERYMEYLT
-641 EEKAAWLAQMTEQQ
+641 EEKAAFMQNQLEQQ
-655 ELMSAYYQWRMEA
+655 ELMQQYYDWRLEA
-668 ESSYM
+668 EQSYA
-673 SFGIQA
+673 SFALEA
-679 ANTLKNG
+679 ANTLKDG
-686 LASAFSGAIV
+686 LAQGFANAIV
-696 YGKSLSKSIKD
+696 SGQSFGKTLQNLGKEIVKMFLQWQVQRIAAAALSKAMMSKETAS
-707 LGKQIV
+707 V
-713 AMFIEWQVKR
+713 AAQG
-723 LAASALAA
+723 AAMAEALAP
-731 MLQGKES
+731 
-738 AKSTSFAAEEAAA
+738 AA
-751 WTPAA
+751 WAKLVVEP
-756 IAYETLHPG
+756 
-765 SIARANTAVL
+765 
-775 TAMSAGAAGAFD
+775 GAAGIATGLLTAGLSGAAG
-787 IVSAFGASS
+787 IGAASGAVTSLGGGAS
-796 GKSSESEGAKSMSFG
+796 SMSFG
-811 SGGDGIDFGY
+811 SGGQGIDFGY

>member
-22 INSAQKILK
+22 IDSAQKILK
-31 QKFGSKGLGISENS
+31 QKFGSKGLGISESS
-45 LEVLGGFGVAI
+45 LEVLGGLGLAI
-56 AGIGVAAVKAAADM
+56 AGIGAASVKAAADM

-105 PGLLQASKKMLAF
+105 PGLLQTSKKMLAF

-140 MGQEGIDRL
+140 MGQDGIDRL

-191 AMKMAEKGTID
+191 AMKMAEKGMID

-227 TINGMLSNIQDSI
+227 TINGMLSNIKDSI
-240 GQTMVVIG
+240 GQTMVVVG

-320 TAAAFAGITGPI
+320 AAAAFAGITGPI

-341 AAYLIWQNWDWLV
+341 AAYLIWDNWEWV
-354 AQWDYFCITM
+354 GKQWDDLCWSI
-364 QNSAVDAEAEVK
+364 EL
-376 NAFAGMVSDAAAG
+376 AAG
-389 LNNLMALVGASSD
+389 RMAAGVKTVIVG
-402 LANQAKEWADNVQK
+402 VV
-416 GAQATIEAAKA
+416 
-427 NQQIADSNIAKV
+427 SNIAWLADKIASFV
-439 KFSYEPENAPTITS
+439 GGSGITDEMRRRAE
-453 DFKNADVNN
+453 DFKLQIDIELANLEAQDMMRKWEVPVAKQPDEKEPFKSADVNN
-462 LGLKSSAPAATGS
+462 LGLKSSVSAETG
-475 AGASSS
+475 AGASGQTSK
-481 GVSDISREVDRINE
+481 GVNKIAREIDRINE
-495 QLNEAKEK
+495 QLNEAKDR
-503 TIDLQK
+503 TIDLQR
-509 DYNNFVLDIEI
+509 DYNNFSMDIQIE
-520 GGMNEWEKVYANI
+520 GLSEFDKVYAGI
-533 LKEKEQRLTAV
+533 VKERDQRIAAV
-544 DDWQKRF
+544 QEWQDKF

-565 MKTGDANA
+565 MQTGDANV
-573 IASTAAMLEQR
+573 IASAAAMLEQR
-584 KAMEI
+584 KAMEADAAS
-589 QAAQDAA
+589 QAAQNRLMINQQMND
-596 EIKKQIDAETTE
+596 QLLSQET
-608 QLMSNAT
+608 L
-615 AMQAWKNELDEMQKQ
+615 MQAYKAELDEMQKQ
-630 GELERYIMFLD
+630 GELERYMEYLT
-641 EEKAAWLAQMTEQQ
+641 EEKAAFMQNQLEQQ
-655 ELMSAYYQWRMEA
+655 ELMQQYYDWRLEA
-668 ESSYM
+668 EQSYA
-673 SFGIQA
+673 SFALEA
-679 ANTLKNG
+679 ANTLKDG
-686 LASAFSGAIV
+686 LAQGFANAIV
-696 YGKSLSKSIKD
+696 SGQNFGKTLQNLGKEIVKMFLQWQVQRIAAAALSKAMMSKETAS
-707 LGKQIV
+707 V
-713 AMFIEWQVKR
+713 AAQG
-723 LAASALAA
+723 AAMAEALAP
-731 MLQGKES
+731 
-738 AKSTSFAAEEAAA
+738 AA
-751 WTPAA
+751 WAKLVVEP
-756 IAYETLHPG
+756 
-765 SIARANTAVL
+765 
-775 TAMSAGAAGAFD
+775 GAAGIATGLLTAGLSGAAG
-787 IVSAFGASS
+787 IGAASGAVTSLGGGAS
-796 GKSSESEGAKSMSFG
+796 SMSFG
-811 SGGDGIDFGY
+811 SGGQGIDFGY

-855 VLEAI
+855 VLESI

-887 TGSDYEEFMGDVNS
+887 TGSDYEEFME
-901 VVAAGMRGVRI
+901 M
-912 F
+912 

>member
-22 INSAQKILK
+22 IDSAQKILK
-31 QKFGSKGLGISENS
+31 QKFGSKGLGISESS
-45 LEVLGGFGVAI
+45 LEVLGGLGLAI
-56 AGIGVAAVKAAADM
+56 AGIGAASVKAAADM

-118 GFTANQVIPILTAV
+118 GFTAQQVIPVLTTV

-140 MGQEGIDRL
+140 MGQDGIDRL

-307 IPAMVKLGLSAAS
+307 IPAMAKLGLSAAS
-320 TAAAFAGITGPI
+320 AAAAFAGITGPI

-341 AAYLIWQNWDWLV
+341 AAYLIWDNWEWV
-354 AQWDYFCITM
+354 GKQWDDLCWSI
-364 QNSAVDAEAEVK
+364 EL
-376 NAFAGMVSDAAAG
+376 AAG
-389 LNNLMALVGASSD
+389 RMAAGVKTVIVG
-402 LANQAKEWADNVQK
+402 VV
-416 GAQATIEAAKA
+416 
-427 NQQIADSNIAKV
+427 SNIAWLADKIASFV
-439 KFSYEPENAPTITS
+439 GGSGITDEMRRRAE
-453 DFKNADVNN
+453 DFKLQIDIELANLEAQDMMRKWEVPVSKQPDEKEPFKSADVDN
-462 LGLKSSAPAATGS
+462 LGLKSSAFAETG
-475 AGASSS
+475 AGASGQTSK
-481 GVSDISREVDRINE
+481 GVNKIAREIDRINE
-495 QLNEAKEK
+495 QLNEAKDR
-503 TIDLQK
+503 TIDLQR
-509 DYNNFVLDIEI
+509 DYNNFSMDIQIE
-520 GGMNEWEKVYANI
+520 GLSEFDKVYAGI
-533 LKEKEQRLTAV
+533 VKERDQRIAAV
-544 DDWQKRF
+544 QEWQDKF

-565 MKTGDANA
+565 MQTGDANV
-573 IASTAAMLEQR
+573 IASAAAMLEQR
-584 KAMEI
+584 KAMEADAAS
-589 QAAQDAA
+589 QAAQNRLMINQQMND
-596 EIKKQIDAETTE
+596 QLLSQET
-608 QLMSNAT
+608 L
-615 AMQAWKNELDEMQKQ
+615 MQAYKAELDEMQKQ
-630 GELERYIMFLD
+630 GELERYMEYLT
-641 EEKAAWLAQMTEQQ
+641 EEKAAFMQNQLEQQ
-655 ELMSAYYQWRMEA
+655 ELMQQYYDWRLEA
-668 ESSYM
+668 EQSYA
-673 SFGIQA
+673 SFALEA
-679 ANTLKNG
+679 ANTLKDG
-686 LASAFSGAIV
+686 LAQGFANAIV
-696 YGKSLSKSIKD
+696 SGQNFGKTLQNLGKEIVKMFLQWQVQRIAAAALSKAMMSKETAS
-707 LGKQIV
+707 V
-713 AMFIEWQVKR
+713 AAQG
-723 LAASALAA
+723 AAMAEALAP
-731 MLQGKES
+731 
-738 AKSTSFAAEEAAA
+738 AA
-751 WTPAA
+751 WAKLVVEPGAVG
-756 IAYETLHPG
+756 IATGL
-765 SIARANTAVL
+765 L
-775 TAMSAGAAGAFD
+775 TAGLSGAAG
-787 IVSAFGASS
+787 IGAAS
-796 GKSSESEGAKSMSFG
+796 GAVTNLGSDAKSMSYG
-811 SGGDGIDFGY
+811 SGGEGIDFGY
-821 KETPFAAGGIVTSP
+821 KEPHLAAGGIITGP

-873 SSAVMTFNNYGDIN
+873 SSAIMTFNNYGDIN

>member
-22 INSAQKILK
+22 IDSAQKILK
-31 QKFGSKGLGISENS
+31 QKFGSKGLGISESS
-45 LEVLGGFGVAI
+45 LEVLGGLGVTI
-56 AGIGVAAVKAAADM
+56 AGIGAASVKAAADM

-80 LKDATLAKDF
+80 LKDATLAKNF

-105 PGLLQASKKMLAF
+105 PGLLQASKKMLGF

-140 MGQEGIDRL
+140 MGQDGIDRL
-149 TIAIGQMQAKGK
+149 TIAIGQMHNKGK

-174 VPAWQMLADAM
+174 IPAWQMLADAM

-240 GQTMVVIG
+240 GQTMVVVG
-248 DEITEGLDLKPAL
+248 DDITEGLDLKPAL
-261 KEAQDDLSDFAA
+261 KEAQDDISDFAA
-273 KVKSSGIAEAIRDTV
+273 KVKSNGIAEAIRDTV
-288 PPAAGA
+288 PPEAGA

-307 IPAMVKLGLSAAS
+307 IPAMVKLGLSAAG

-364 QNSAVDAEAEVK
+364 QNSAVGAEAEVK
-376 NAFAGMVSDAAAG
+376 NAFAGMVSYAAAG

-427 NQQIADSNIAKV
+427 NQQIADSNLV
-439 KFSYEPENAPTITS
+439 KLKFRYESENAPTDIVS
-453 DFKNADVNN
+453 DFKSADVDN
-462 LGLKSSAPAATGS
+462 LGLKSSAPAETG
-475 AGASSS
+475 AGASGQTSK
-481 GVSDISREVDRINE
+481 GVNNIDREIDRINE
-495 QLNEAKEK
+495 QLNEAKDR
-503 TIDLQK
+503 TIDLQR
-509 DYNNFVLDIEI
+509 DYNNFSIDIQIE
-520 GGMNEWEKVYANI
+520 GLSEFDKVYAGI
-533 LKEKEQRLTAV
+533 VKERDQRIAAV
-544 DDWQKRF
+544 QEWQDKF
-551 ANATTEAQQLYERA
+551 ANATTEAQQLFERA
-565 MKTGDANA
+565 MQTGDANV
-573 IASTAAMLEQR
+573 IASAAAMLEQR
-584 KAMEI
+584 KAMEADAAS
-589 QAAQDAA
+589 QAAQNRLMINQQMND
-596 EIKKQIDAETTE
+596 
-608 QLMSNAT
+608 QLLSQDT
-615 AMQAWKNELDEMQKQ
+615 LMQAYKAELDEMQKQ
-630 GELERYIMFLD
+630 GELERYMEYLT
-641 EEKAAWLAQMTEQQ
+641 EEKAAFMQNQLEQQ
-655 ELMSAYYQWRMEA
+655 ELLQQYYDWRLEA
-668 ESSYM
+668 EQSYA
-673 SFGIQA
+673 SFALEA
-679 ANTLKNG
+679 ANTLKDG
-686 LASAFSGAIV
+686 LAQGFANAIV
-696 YGKSLSKSIKD
+696 SGQNFGKTLQNLGKEIVKMFLQWQVQRIAAAALSKAMMSKETAS
-707 LGKQIV
+707 V
-713 AMFIEWQVKR
+713 AAQG
-723 LAASALAA
+723 AAMAEALAP
-731 MLQGKES
+731 
-738 AKSTSFAAEEAAA
+738 AA
-751 WTPAA
+751 WAKLVVEP
-756 IAYETLHPG
+756 
-765 SIARANTAVL
+765 
-775 TAMSAGAAGAFD
+775 GAAGIATGLLTAGLSGAAG
-787 IVSAFGASS
+787 IGAASGAVTSLGSGAS
-796 GKSSESEGAKSMSFG
+796 SMSFG
-811 SGGDGIDFGY
+811 SGGQGIDFGY

>member
-22 INSAQKILK
+22 IDSVQKILK
-31 QKFGSKGLGISENS
+31 QKFGSKGLGISESS
-45 LEVLGGFGVAI
+45 LEVLGGLGLAI
-56 AGIGVAAVKAAADM
+56 AGIGAASVKAAADM

-227 TINGMLSNIQDSI
+227 TINGMLSNIKDSI

-248 DEITEGLDLKPAL
+248 DDITEGLDLKPAL

-307 IPAMVKLGLSAAS
+307 IPAMAKLGLSAAS

-354 AQWDYFCITM
+354 VQWDYFCITM
-364 QNSAVDAEAEVK
+364 ENSVLGAEAEIK
-376 NAFAGMVSDAAAG
+376 NAFAEMVSSAASG

-787 IVSAFGASS
+787 IVSAFGTSS

>member
-22 INSAQKILK
+22 IDSAQKILK
-31 QKFGSKGLGISENS
+31 QKFGSKGLGISESS
-45 LEVLGGFGVAI
+45 LEVLGGLGLAI
-56 AGIGVAAVKAAADM
+56 ASIGAASVKAAADM

-140 MGQEGIDRL
+140 MGQDGIDRL

-191 AMKMAEKGTID
+191 TMKMAEKGTID

-248 DEITEGLDLKPAL
+248 DEITDGLDLKPAL

-307 IPAMVKLGLSAAS
+307 IPAMAKLGLSAAS

-341 AAYLIWQNWDWLV
+341 AAYLIWDNWEWV
-354 AQWDYFCITM
+354 GEQWDDLCWSI
-364 QNSAVDAEAEVK
+364 EL
-376 NAFAGMVSDAAAG
+376 AAG
-389 LNNLMALVGASSD
+389 RMAAGVKTVIVG
-402 LANQAKEWADNVQK
+402 VV
-416 GAQATIEAAKA
+416 
-427 NQQIADSNIAKV
+427 SNIAWLANKIASFV
-439 KFSYEPENAPTITS
+439 GGSGITDEMRRRAE
-453 DFKNADVNN
+453 DFKLQIDIELANLEAQDMMRKWEVPVAKQPDEKEPFKSADVDN
-462 LGLKSSAPAATGS
+462 LGLKSSASAETG
-475 AGASSS
+475 AGASGQTSK
-481 GVSDISREVDRINE
+481 GVNKIAREIDRINE
-495 QLNEAKEK
+495 QLNEAKDR
-503 TIDLQK
+503 TIDLQR
-509 DYNNFVLDIEI
+509 DYNNFSMDIQIE
-520 GGMNEWEKVYANI
+520 GLSEFDKVYAGI
-533 LKEKEQRLTAV
+533 VKERDQRIAAV
-544 DDWQKRF
+544 QEWQDKF

-565 MKTGDANA
+565 MQTGDANV
-573 IASTAAMLEQR
+573 IASAAAMLEQR
-584 KAMEI
+584 KAMEADAAS
-589 QAAQDAA
+589 QAAQNRLMINQQMND
-596 EIKKQIDAETTE
+596 
-608 QLMSNAT
+608 QLLSQDT
-615 AMQAWKNELDEMQKQ
+615 LMQAYKAELDEMQKQ
-630 GELERYIMFLD
+630 GELERYMEYLT
-641 EEKAAWLAQMTEQQ
+641 EEKAAFMQNQLEQQ
-655 ELMSAYYQWRMEA
+655 ELMQQYYDWRLEA
-668 ESSYM
+668 EQSYA
-673 SFGIQA
+673 SFALEA
-679 ANTLKNG
+679 ANTLKDG
-686 LASAFSGAIV
+686 LAQGFANAIV
-696 YGKSLSKSIKD
+696 SGQNFGKTLQNLGKEIVKMFLQWQVQRIAAAALSK
-707 LGKQIV
+707 
-713 AMFIEWQVKR
+713 
-723 LAASALAA
+723 AL
-731 MLQGKES
+731 MGKE
-738 AKSTSFAAEEAAA
+738 T
-751 WTPAA
+751 AA
-756 IAYETLHPG
+756 IAAQGAAMAESLAPATWEKL
-765 SIARANTAVL
+765 VL
-775 TAMSAGAAGAFD
+775 NPGAAGVATGLLTAGLSGAAG
-787 IVSAFGASS
+787 IGAASGAVTSLGGGAS
-796 GKSSESEGAKSMSFG
+796 SMSFG
-811 SGGDGIDFGY
+811 SGGEGIDFGY
-821 KETPFAAGGIVTSP
+821 KEPHLAAGGIITGP

>member
-22 INSAQKILK
+22 IDSVQKILK
-31 QKFGSKGLGISENS
+31 QKFGSKGLGISESS
-45 LEVLGGFGVAI
+45 LEVLGGFGLVI
-56 AGIGVAAVKAAADM
+56 AGIGAASVKAAADM

-80 LKDATLAKDF
+80 LKNATLAKDF

-118 GFTANQVIPILTAV
+118 GFTAQQVIPVLTAV

-140 MGQEGIDRL
+140 MGQDGIDRL

-227 TINGMLSNIQDSI
+227 TINGMLSNIQDSF
-240 GQTMVVIG
+240 GQTMVVVG

-273 KVKSSGIAEAIRDTV
+273 KVKSNGIAEAIRDTV
-288 PPAAGA
+288 PPEAGA

-307 IPAMVKLGLSAAS
+307 IPAMVKLGLSAAG

-332 ALAAAGIGA
+332 ALAAAGIGV
-341 AAYLIWQNWDWLV
+341 AAYLIWDNWEWV
-354 AQWDYFCITM
+354 GEQWDDLCWSI
-364 QNSAVDAEAEVK
+364 EL
-376 NAFAGMVSDAAAG
+376 AAG
-389 LNNLMALVGASSD
+389 RMAAGVKTVIVG
-402 LANQAKEWADNVQK
+402 VV
-416 GAQATIEAAKA
+416 
-427 NQQIADSNIAKV
+427 SNIAWLADKIASFV
-439 KFSYEPENAPTITS
+439 GGSGITDEMRRRAE
-453 DFKNADVNN
+453 DFKLQIDIELANLEAQDMMRKWEVPVSKQPDEKEPFKSADVDN
-462 LGLKSSAPAATGS
+462 LGLKSSASAETG
-475 AGASSS
+475 AGASGQTSK
-481 GVSDISREVDRINE
+481 GVNKIAREIDRINE
-495 QLNEAKEK
+495 QLNEAKDR
-503 TIDLQK
+503 TIDLQR
-509 DYNNFVLDIEI
+509 DYNNFSMDIQIE
-520 GGMNEWEKVYANI
+520 GLSEFDKVYAGI
-533 LKEKEQRLTAV
+533 VKERDQRIAAV
-544 DDWQKRF
+544 QEWQDKF

-565 MKTGDANA
+565 MQTGDANV
-573 IASTAAMLEQR
+573 IASAAAMLEQR
-584 KAMEI
+584 KAMEADAAS
-589 QAAQDAA
+589 QAAQNRLMINQQMND
-596 EIKKQIDAETTE
+596 QLLSQET
-608 QLMSNAT
+608 L
-615 AMQAWKNELDEMQKQ
+615 MQAYKAELDEMQKQ
-630 GELERYIMFLD
+630 GELERYMEYLT
-641 EEKAAWLAQMTEQQ
+641 EEKAAFMQNQLEQQ
-655 ELMSAYYQWRMEA
+655 ELLQQYYDWRLEA
-668 ESSYM
+668 EQSYA
-673 SFGIQA
+673 SFALEA
-679 ANTLKNG
+679 ANTLKDG
-686 LASAFSGAIV
+686 LAQGFANAIV
-696 YGKSLSKSIKD
+696 SGQNFGKTLQNLGKEIVKMFLQWQVQRIAAAALSKAMMSKETAS
-707 LGKQIV
+707 V
-713 AMFIEWQVKR
+713 AAQG
-723 LAASALAA
+723 AAMAEALAP
-731 MLQGKES
+731 
-738 AKSTSFAAEEAAA
+738 AA
-751 WTPAA
+751 WAKLVVEP
-756 IAYETLHPG
+756 
-765 SIARANTAVL
+765 
-775 TAMSAGAAGAFD
+775 GAAGIATGLLTAGLSGAAG
-787 IVSAFGASS
+787 IGAASGAVTSLGGGAS
-796 GKSSESEGAKSMSFG
+796 SMSFG
-811 SGGDGIDFGY
+811 SGGQGIDFGY

-855 VLEAI
+855 VLETI

>member
-22 INSAQKILK
+22 IDSAQKILK
-31 QKFGSKGLGISENS
+31 QKFGSKGLGISESS
-45 LEVLGGFGVAI
+45 LEVLGGLGVAI
-56 AGIGVAAVKAAADM
+56 AGIGAASVKAAADM

-90 LAELETFAANTPFEL
+90 LTELETFAANTPFEL

-118 GFTANQVIPILTAV
+118 GFTAQQVIPVLTAV

-140 MGQEGIDRL
+140 MGQDGIDRL

-307 IPAMVKLGLSAAS
+307 IPAMAKLGLSAAS

-354 AQWDYFCITM
+354 VQWDYFCITM
-364 QNSAVDAEAEVK
+364 QNSVLGAEVEIK
-376 NAFAGMVSDAAAG
+376 NAFAEMVSSAASG

-427 NQQIADSNIAKV
+427 NQQIADSNLV
-439 KFSYEPENAPTITS
+439 KLKFRYESENAPTDIVN
-453 DFKNADVNN
+453 DFKSADIDN
-462 LGLKSSAPAATGS
+462 LGLKSSAPAETG
-475 AGASSS
+475 AGDS
-481 GVSDISREVDRINE
+481 GQTSKGVNKIAREIDRINE
-495 QLNEAKEK
+495 QLNEAKDR
-503 TIDLQK
+503 TIDLQR
-509 DYNNFVLDIEI
+509 DYKNFSMDIQIE
-520 GGMNEWEKVYANI
+520 GLSEFDKVYAGI
-533 LKEKEQRLTAV
+533 VKERDQRIDAV
-544 DDWQKRF
+544 QEWQDKF

-565 MKTGDANA
+565 MQTGDANV
-573 IASTAAMLEQR
+573 IASAAAMLEQR
-584 KAMEI
+584 KAMEADAAS
-589 QAAQDAA
+589 QAAQNRLMINQQMND
-596 EIKKQIDAETTE
+596 QLLSQET
-608 QLMSNAT
+608 L
-615 AMQAWKNELDEMQKQ
+615 MQAYKAELDEMQKQ
-630 GELERYIMFLD
+630 GELERYMEYLT
-641 EEKAAWLAQMTEQQ
+641 EEKAAFMQNQLEQQ
-655 ELMSAYYQWRMEA
+655 ELMQQYYDWRLEA
-668 ESSYM
+668 EQSYA
-673 SFGIQA
+673 SFALEA
-679 ANTLKNG
+679 ANTLKDG
-686 LASAFSGAIV
+686 LAQGFANAIV
-696 YGKSLSKSIKD
+696 SGQSFGKTLQNLGKEIVKMFLQWQVQRIAAAALSKAMMSKETAS
-707 LGKQIV
+707 V
-713 AMFIEWQVKR
+713 AAQG
-723 LAASALAA
+723 AAMAEALAP
-731 MLQGKES
+731 
-738 AKSTSFAAEEAAA
+738 AA
-751 WTPAA
+751 WAKLVVEP
-756 IAYETLHPG
+756 
-765 SIARANTAVL
+765 
-775 TAMSAGAAGAFD
+775 GAAGIATGLLTAGLSGAAG
-787 IVSAFGASS
+787 IGAASGAVTSLGGGAS
-796 GKSSESEGAKSMSFG
+796 SMSFG
-811 SGGDGIDFGY
+811 SGGQGIDFGY

-855 VLEAI
+855 VLESI

>member
-22 INSAQKILK
+22 IDSAQKILK
-31 QKFGSKGLGISENS
+31 QKFGSKGLGISESS
-45 LEVLGGFGVAI
+45 LEVLGGFGLAI
-56 AGIGVAAVKAAADM
+56 AGIGAASVKAAADM

-80 LKDATLAKDF
+80 LKNATLAKDF

-118 GFTANQVIPILTAV
+118 GFTAQQVIPVLTAV

-140 MGQEGIDRL
+140 MGQDGIDRL
-149 TIAIGQMQAKGK
+149 TIAIGQIQAKGK

-307 IPAMVKLGLSAAS
+307 IPAMAKLGLSAAS

-341 AAYLIWQNWDWLV
+341 AAYLIWDNWEWV
-354 AQWDYFCITM
+354 GEQWDDLCWSI
-364 QNSAVDAEAEVK
+364 EL
-376 NAFAGMVSDAAAG
+376 AAG
-389 LNNLMALVGASSD
+389 RMAAGVKTVIVG
-402 LANQAKEWADNVQK
+402 VV
-416 GAQATIEAAKA
+416 
-427 NQQIADSNIAKV
+427 SNIAWLADKIASFV
-439 KFSYEPENAPTITS
+439 GGSGITDEMRRRAE
-453 DFKNADVNN
+453 DFKLQIDIELANLEAQDMMRKWEVPVAKQPDEKEPFKSADVNN
-462 LGLKSSAPAATGS
+462 LGLKSSVSAETG
-475 AGASSS
+475 AGASGQTSK
-481 GVSDISREVDRINE
+481 GVNKIAREIDRINE
-495 QLNEAKEK
+495 QLNEAKDR
-503 TIDLQK
+503 TIDLQR
-509 DYNNFVLDIEI
+509 DYNNFSMDIQIE
-520 GGMNEWEKVYANI
+520 GLSEFDKVYAGI
-533 LKEKEQRLTAV
+533 VKERDQRIAAV
-544 DDWQKRF
+544 QEWQDKF

-565 MKTGDANA
+565 MQTGDANV
-573 IASTAAMLEQR
+573 IASAAAMLEQR
-584 KAMEI
+584 KAMEADAAS
-589 QAAQDAA
+589 QAAQNRLMINQQMND
-596 EIKKQIDAETTE
+596 QLLSQET
-608 QLMSNAT
+608 L
-615 AMQAWKNELDEMQKQ
+615 MQAYKAELDEMQKQ
-630 GELERYIMFLD
+630 GELERYMEYLT
-641 EEKAAWLAQMTEQQ
+641 EEKAAFMQNQLEQQ
-655 ELMSAYYQWRMEA
+655 ELMQQYYDWRLEA
-668 ESSYM
+668 EQSYA
-673 SFGIQA
+673 SFALEA
-679 ANTLKNG
+679 ANTLKDG
-686 LASAFSGAIV
+686 LAQGFANAIV
-696 YGKSLSKSIKD
+696 SGQNFGKTLQNLGKEIVKMFLQWQVQRIAAAALSKAMMSKETAS
-707 LGKQIV
+707 V
-713 AMFIEWQVKR
+713 AAQG
-723 LAASALAA
+723 AAMAEALAP
-731 MLQGKES
+731 
-738 AKSTSFAAEEAAA
+738 AA
-751 WTPAA
+751 WAKLVVEP
-756 IAYETLHPG
+756 
-765 SIARANTAVL
+765 
-775 TAMSAGAAGAFD
+775 GAAGIATGLLTAGLSGAAG
-787 IVSAFGASS
+787 IGAASGAVTSLGGGAS
-796 GKSSESEGAKSMSFG
+796 SMSFG
-811 SGGDGIDFGY
+811 SGGQGINFGY

-855 VLEAI
+855 VLETI

>member
-22 INSAQKILK
+22 IDSAQKILK
-31 QKFGSKGLGISENS
+31 QKFGSKGLGISESS
-45 LEVLGGFGVAI
+45 LEVLGGLGLAI
-56 AGIGVAAVKAAADM
+56 AGIGAASVKAAADM

-118 GFTANQVIPILTAV
+118 GFTAQQVIPVLTAV

-140 MGQEGIDRL
+140 MGQDGIDRL
-149 TIAIGQMQAKGK
+149 TIAIGQIQAKGK

-273 KVKSSGIAEAIRDTV
+273 KVKSSGIDEAIRDTV

-307 IPAMVKLGLSAAS
+307 IPAMAKLGLSAAS

-341 AAYLIWQNWDWLV
+341 AAYLIWDNWEWV
-354 AQWDYFCITM
+354 GEQWDDLCWSI
-364 QNSAVDAEAEVK
+364 EL
-376 NAFAGMVSDAAAG
+376 AAG
-389 LNNLMALVGASSD
+389 RMAAGV
-402 LANQAKEWADNVQK
+402 KTV
-416 GAQATIEAAKA
+416 IVVVV
-427 NQQIADSNIAKV
+427 SNIAWLADKIASFV
-439 KFSYEPENAPTITS
+439 GGSGITDEMRRRAE
-453 DFKNADVNN
+453 DFKLQIDIELANLEAQDMMRKWEVPVAKQPDEKEPFKSADVNN
-462 LGLKSSAPAATGS
+462 LGLKSSVSAETG
-475 AGASSS
+475 AGASGQTSK
-481 GVSDISREVDRINE
+481 GVNKIAREIDRINE
-495 QLNEAKEK
+495 QLNEAKDR
-503 TIDLQK
+503 TIDLQR
-509 DYNNFVLDIEI
+509 DYNNFSMDIQIE
-520 GGMNEWEKVYANI
+520 GLSEFDKVYAGI
-533 LKEKEQRLTAV
+533 VKERDQRIAAV
-544 DDWQKRF
+544 QEWQDKF
-551 ANATTEAQQLYERA
+551 SNATTEAQQLYERA
-565 MKTGDANA
+565 MQTGDANV
-573 IASTAAMLEQR
+573 IASAAAMLEQR
-584 KAMEI
+584 KAMEADAAS
-589 QAAQDAA
+589 QAAQNRLMINQQMND
-596 EIKKQIDAETTE
+596 QLLSQET
-608 QLMSNAT
+608 L
-615 AMQAWKNELDEMQKQ
+615 MQAYKAELDEMQKQ
-630 GELERYIMFLD
+630 GELERYMEYLT
-641 EEKAAWLAQMTEQQ
+641 EEKAAFMQNQLEQQ
-655 ELMSAYYQWRMEA
+655 ELMQQYYDWRLEA
-668 ESSYM
+668 EQSYA
-673 SFGIQA
+673 SFALEA
-679 ANTLKNG
+679 ANTLKDG
-686 LASAFSGAIV
+686 LAQGFANAIV
-696 YGKSLSKSIKD
+696 SGQNFGKTLQNLGKEIVKMFLQWQVQRIAAAALSKAMMSKETAS
-707 LGKQIV
+707 V
-713 AMFIEWQVKR
+713 AAQG
-723 LAASALAA
+723 AAMAEALAP
-731 MLQGKES
+731 
-738 AKSTSFAAEEAAA
+738 AA
-751 WTPAA
+751 WAKLVVEP
-756 IAYETLHPG
+756 
-765 SIARANTAVL
+765 
-775 TAMSAGAAGAFD
+775 GAAGIATGLLTAGLSGAAG
-787 IVSAFGASS
+787 IGAASGAVTSLGGGAS
-796 GKSSESEGAKSMSFG
+796 SMSFG
-811 SGGDGIDFGY
+811 SGGQGIDFGY

-855 VLEAI
+855 VLESI

>member
-22 INSAQKILK
+22 IDSAQKILK
-31 QKFGSKGLGISENS
+31 QKFGSKGLGISESS
-45 LEVLGGFGVAI
+45 LEVLGGLGLAI
-56 AGIGVAAVKAAADM
+56 AGIGAASVKAAADM

-105 PGLLQASKKMLAF
+105 PGLLQASKKMIAF
-118 GFTANQVIPILTAV
+118 GFTAQQVIPVLTAV

-140 MGQEGIDRL
+140 MGQDGIDRL

-174 VPAWQMLADAM
+174 VPTWQMLADAM

-240 GQTMVVIG
+240 GQTMTVVG
-248 DEITEGLDLKPAL
+248 NEITEGLDLKPAL

-307 IPAMVKLGLSAAS
+307 IPAMAKLGLSAAS

-341 AAYLIWQNWDWLV
+341 AAYLIWDNWEWV
-354 AQWDYFCITM
+354 GKQWDELCWSI
-364 QNSAVDAEAEVK
+364 EL
-376 NAFAGMVSDAAAG
+376 AAG
-389 LNNLMALVGASSD
+389 RMAAGVKTVIVG
-402 LANQAKEWADNVQK
+402 VV
-416 GAQATIEAAKA
+416 
-427 NQQIADSNIAKV
+427 SNIAWLADKIASFV
-439 KFSYEPENAPTITS
+439 GGSGITDEMRRRAE
-453 DFKNADVNN
+453 DFKLQIDIELANLEAQDMMRKWEVPVSKQPDVKEPFKSADVDN
-462 LGLKSSAPAATGS
+462 LGLKSSAPAGTD
-475 AGASSS
+475 AGASGQTSK
-481 GVSDISREVDRINE
+481 GVNKIAREIDRINE
-495 QLNEAKEK
+495 QLNEAKDR
-503 TIDLQK
+503 TIDLQR
-509 DYNNFVLDIEI
+509 DYNNFSMDIQIE
-520 GGMNEWEKVYANI
+520 GLSEFDKVYAGI
-533 LKEKEQRLTAV
+533 VKERDQRIAAV
-544 DDWQKRF
+544 QEWQDKF
-551 ANATTEAQQLYERA
+551 ANATTEAQQLYERV
-565 MKTGDANA
+565 MQTGDANV
-573 IASTAAMLEQR
+573 IASAAAMLEQR
-584 KAMEI
+584 KAMEADAAS
-589 QAAQDAA
+589 QAAQNRLMINQQMND
-596 EIKKQIDAETTE
+596 QLLSQET
-608 QLMSNAT
+608 L
-615 AMQAWKNELDEMQKQ
+615 MQAYKAELDEMQKQ
-630 GELERYIMFLD
+630 GEFERYMEYLT
-641 EEKAAWLAQMTEQQ
+641 EEKAAFMQNQLEQQ
-655 ELMSAYYQWRMEA
+655 ELMQQYYDWRLEA
-668 ESSYM
+668 EQSYA
-673 SFGIQA
+673 SFALEA
-679 ANTLKNG
+679 ANTLKDG
-686 LASAFSGAIV
+686 LAQGFANAIV
-696 YGKSLSKSIKD
+696 SGQSFGKTLQNLGKEIVKMFLQWQVQRIAAAALSKAMMSKETAS
-707 LGKQIV
+707 V
-713 AMFIEWQVKR
+713 AAQG
-723 LAASALAA
+723 AAMAEALAP
-731 MLQGKES
+731 
-738 AKSTSFAAEEAAA
+738 AA
-751 WTPAA
+751 WAKLVVEP
-756 IAYETLHPG
+756 
-765 SIARANTAVL
+765 
-775 TAMSAGAAGAFD
+775 GAAGVATGLLTAGLSGAAG
-787 IVSAFGASS
+787 IGAASGAVTSLGGGAS
-796 GKSSESEGAKSMSFG
+796 SMSFG
-811 SGGDGIDFGY
+811 SGGQGIDFGY

-860 AGFMYGNEENQNV
+860 AGFMYCNEENQNV

>member
-22 INSAQKILK
+22 IDSAQKILK
-31 QKFGSKGLGISENS
+31 QKFGSKGLGISESS

-56 AGIGVAAVKAAADM
+56 AGIGAAAVKAAADM

-174 VPAWQMLADAM
+174 IPAWQMLADAM

-227 TINGMLSNIQDSI
+227 TINGMLSNMKDSF
-240 GQTMVVIG
+240 GQTMVVVG

-273 KVKSSGIAEAIRDTV
+273 KVKSNGIAEAIRDTV
-288 PPAAGA
+288 PPEAGA

-307 IPAMVKLGLSAAS
+307 IPAMVKLGLSAAG

-364 QNSAVDAEAEVK
+364 QNSAVGAEAEVK

-462 LGLKSSAPAATGS
+462 LGLKSSVPAATGS

-668 ESSYM
+668 ESSYI
-673 SFGIQA
+673 SFGIEA

-686 LASAFSGAIV
+686 LAQGFANAIV
-696 YGKSLSKSIKD
+696 SGQSFGKTLQNLGKEIVKIFLQWQVQRIAAAALSKAMMSKETAS
-707 LGKQIV
+707 V
-713 AMFIEWQVKR
+713 AAQG
-723 LAASALAA
+723 AAMAEALAP
-731 MLQGKES
+731 
-738 AKSTSFAAEEAAA
+738 AA
-751 WTPAA
+751 WAKLVVEP
-756 IAYETLHPG
+756 
-765 SIARANTAVL
+765 
-775 TAMSAGAAGAFD
+775 GAAGIATGLLTAGLSGAAG
-787 IVSAFGASS
+787 IGAASGAVTSLGGGAS
-796 GKSSESEGAKSMSFG
+796 SMSFG
-811 SGGDGIDFGY
+811 SGGQGIDFGY
-821 KETPFAAGGIVTSP
+821 KETPFAAGGIITGP

-855 VLEAI
+855 VLETI
-860 AGFMYGNEENQNV
+860 AGFMYGNEDNQNV

-887 TGSDYEEFMGDVNS
+887 TGSDYEEFMEDVNS
-901 VVAAGMRGVRI
+901 VEAAGMRGVRI

>member
-22 INSAQKILK
+22 IDSAQKILK
-31 QKFGSKGLGISENS
+31 QKFGSKGLGISESS
-45 LEVLGGFGVAI
+45 LEVLGGLGLAI
-56 AGIGVAAVKAAADM
+56 AGIGAASVKAAADM

-105 PGLLQASKKMLAF
+105 PGVLQASKKMLAF
-118 GFTANQVIPILTAV
+118 GFTAQQVIPVLTAV

-307 IPAMVKLGLSAAS
+307 IPAMAKLGLSAAR

-354 AQWDYFCITM
+354 VQWDYFCITM
-364 QNSAVDAEAEVK
+364 QNSVLGAEAEIK
-376 NAFAGMVSDAAAG
+376 NAFAEMVSSAASG

-427 NQQIADSNIAKV
+427 NQQIADSNLV
-439 KFSYEPENAPTITS
+439 KLKFRYESENAPTDIVS
-453 DFKNADVNN
+453 DFKSADVDN
-462 LGLKSSAPAATGS
+462 LGLKSSAPAETGK
-475 AGASSS
+475 GASGQTSK
-481 GVSDISREVDRINE
+481 GVNKIAREIDRINE
-495 QLNEAKEK
+495 QLNEAKDR
-503 TIDLQK
+503 TIDLQR
-509 DYNNFVLDIEI
+509 DYNNFSMDIQIE
-520 GGMNEWEKVYANI
+520 GLSEFDKVYAGI
-533 LKEKEQRLTAV
+533 VKERDQRIAAV
-544 DDWQKRF
+544 QEWQDKF
-551 ANATTEAQQLYERA
+551 ANATAEAQQLYERA
-565 MKTGDANA
+565 MQTGDANV
-573 IASTAAMLEQR
+573 IASAAAMLEQR
-584 KAMEI
+584 KAMEADAAS
-589 QAAQDAA
+589 QAAQNRLMINQQMNDQLLSQETLMQSYKA
-596 EIKKQIDAETTE
+596 E
-608 QLMSNAT
+608 M
-615 AMQAWKNELDEMQKQ
+615 DEMQKQ
-630 GELERYIMFLD
+630 GELERYMEYLT
-641 EEKAAWLAQMTEQQ
+641 EEKAAFMQNQLEQQ
-655 ELMSAYYQWRMEA
+655 ELLQQYYDWRLEA
-668 ESSYM
+668 EQSYA
-673 SFGIQA
+673 SFALEA
-679 ANTLKNG
+679 ANTLKDG
-686 LASAFSGAIV
+686 LAQGFANAIV
-696 YGKSLSKSIKD
+696 SGQNFGKTLQNLGKEIVKMFLQWQVQRIAAAALSKAMMSKETAS
-707 LGKQIV
+707 V
-713 AMFIEWQVKR
+713 AAQG
-723 LAASALAA
+723 AAMAEALAP
-731 MLQGKES
+731 
-738 AKSTSFAAEEAAA
+738 AA
-751 WTPAA
+751 WAKLVVEP
-756 IAYETLHPG
+756 
-765 SIARANTAVL
+765 
-775 TAMSAGAAGAFD
+775 GAAGIATGLLTAGLSGAAG
-787 IVSAFGASS
+787 IGAASGAVTGLGSGAS
-796 GKSSESEGAKSMSFG
+796 SMSFG
-811 SGGDGIDFGY
+811 SGGQGIDFGY

>member
-22 INSAQKILK
+22 IDSAQKILK
-31 QKFGSKGLGISENS
+31 QKFGSKGLGISESS
-45 LEVLGGFGVAI
+45 LEVLGGLGLAI
-56 AGIGVAAVKAAADM
+56 AGIGAASVKAAADM

-118 GFTANQVIPILTAV
+118 GFTAQQVIPVLTAV

-140 MGQEGIDRL
+140 MGQDGIDRL

-307 IPAMVKLGLSAAS
+307 IPAMAKLGISAAS

-341 AAYLIWQNWDWLV
+341 AAYLIWDNWEWV
-354 AQWDYFCITM
+354 GEQWDDLCWSI
-364 QNSAVDAEAEVK
+364 EL
-376 NAFAGMVSDAAAG
+376 AAG
-389 LNNLMALVGASSD
+389 RMAAGVKTVIVGA
-402 LANQAKEWADNVQK
+402 V
-416 GAQATIEAAKA
+416 
-427 NQQIADSNIAKV
+427 SNIAWLADKIASFV
-439 KFSYEPENAPTITS
+439 GGSGITDEMRRRAE
-453 DFKNADVNN
+453 DFKLQIDIELANLEAQDMMRKWEGPVAKQLDEKEPFKSADVNN
-462 LGLKSSAPAATGS
+462 LGLKSSVSAETG
-475 AGASSS
+475 AGASGQTSK
-481 GVSDISREVDRINE
+481 GVNKIAREIDRINE
-495 QLNEAKEK
+495 QLNEAKDR
-503 TIDLQK
+503 TIDLQR
-509 DYNNFVLDIEI
+509 DYNNFSMDIQIE
-520 GGMNEWEKVYANI
+520 GLSEFDKVYAGI
-533 LKEKEQRLTAV
+533 VKERDQRIAAV
-544 DDWQKRF
+544 QEWQDKF

-565 MKTGDANA
+565 MQTGDANV
-573 IASTAAMLEQR
+573 IASAAAMLEQR
-584 KAMEI
+584 KAMEADAAN
-589 QAAQDAA
+589 QAAQNRLMINQQMND
-596 EIKKQIDAETTE
+596 QLLSQET
-608 QLMSNAT
+608 M
-615 AMQAWKNELDEMQKQ
+615 MQAYKAELDEMQKQ
-630 GELERYIMFLD
+630 GELERYMEYLT
-641 EEKAAWLAQMTEQQ
+641 EEKAAFMQNQLEQQ
-655 ELMSAYYQWRMEA
+655 ELMQQYYDWRLEA
-668 ESSYM
+668 EQSYA
-673 SFGIQA
+673 SFALEA
-679 ANTLKNG
+679 ANTLKDG
-686 LASAFSGAIV
+686 LAQGFANAIV
-696 YGKSLSKSIKD
+696 SGQNFGKTLQNLGKEIVKMFLQWQVQRIAAAALSKAMMSKETAS
-707 LGKQIV
+707 V
-713 AMFIEWQVKR
+713 AVQG
-723 LAASALAA
+723 AAMAEALAP
-731 MLQGKES
+731 
-738 AKSTSFAAEEAAA
+738 AA
-751 WTPAA
+751 WAKLVVEP
-756 IAYETLHPG
+756 
-765 SIARANTAVL
+765 
-775 TAMSAGAAGAFD
+775 GAAGIATGLLTAGLSGAAG
-787 IVSAFGASS
+787 IGAASGAVTSLGSGAS
-796 GKSSESEGAKSMSFG
+796 SMSFG
-811 SGGDGIDFGY
+811 SGGQGIDFGY

>member
-22 INSAQKILK
+22 IDSAQKILK
-31 QKFGSKGLGISENS
+31 QKFGSKGLGISESS
-45 LEVLGGFGVAI
+45 LEVLGGLGLAI
-56 AGIGVAAVKAAADM
+56 AGIGTALVKAAADM

-118 GFTANQVIPILTAV
+118 GFTAQQVIPVLTAV

-140 MGQEGIDRL
+140 MGQDGIDRL

-261 KEAQDDLSDFAA
+261 KEAQDDLTDFAA

-307 IPAMVKLGLSAAS
+307 IPAMAKLGLSAAS
-320 TAAAFAGITGPI
+320 AAAAFAGITGPI

-341 AAYLIWQNWDWLV
+341 AAYLIWDNWEWV
-354 AQWDYFCITM
+354 GEQWDDLCWSI
-364 QNSAVDAEAEVK
+364 EL
-376 NAFAGMVSDAAAG
+376 AAG
-389 LNNLMALVGASSD
+389 RMAAGVKTVIVG
-402 LANQAKEWADNVQK
+402 VV
-416 GAQATIEAAKA
+416 
-427 NQQIADSNIAKV
+427 SNIAWLADKIASFV
-439 KFSYEPENAPTITS
+439 GGSGITDEMRRRAE
-453 DFKNADVNN
+453 DFKLQIDIELANLEAQDMMRKWEVPVAKQPDEKEPFKSVGADN
-462 LGLKSSAPAATGS
+462 LGLKSSAPIDTG
-475 AGASSS
+475 AGASGQTSK
-481 GVSDISREVDRINE
+481 GVNKIAREIDRINE
-495 QLNEAKEK
+495 QLNEAKDR
-503 TIDLQK
+503 TIDLQR
-509 DYNNFVLDIEI
+509 DYNNFSMDIQIE
-520 GGMNEWEKVYANI
+520 GLSEFDKVYAGI
-533 LKEKEQRLTAV
+533 VKERDQRIAAV
-544 DDWQKRF
+544 QEWQDKF

-565 MKTGDANA
+565 MQTGDANV
-573 IASTAAMLEQR
+573 IASAAAMLEQR
-584 KAMEI
+584 KAMEADAAS
-589 QAAQDAA
+589 QAAQNRLMINQQMND
-596 EIKKQIDAETTE
+596 QLLSQET
-608 QLMSNAT
+608 L
-615 AMQAWKNELDEMQKQ
+615 MQAYKAELDEMQKQ
-630 GELERYIMFLD
+630 GELERYMEYLT
-641 EEKAAWLAQMTEQQ
+641 EEKAAFMQNQLEQQ
-655 ELMSAYYQWRMEA
+655 ELMQQYYDWRLEA
-668 ESSYM
+668 EQSYA
-673 SFGIQA
+673 SFALEA
-679 ANTLKNG
+679 ANTLKDG
-686 LASAFSGAIV
+686 LAQGFANAIV
-696 YGKSLSKSIKD
+696 SGQNFGKTLQNLGKEIVKMFLQWQVQRIAAAALSKAMMSKETAS
-707 LGKQIV
+707 V
-713 AMFIEWQVKR
+713 AAQG
-723 LAASALAA
+723 AAMAEALAP
-731 MLQGKES
+731 
-738 AKSTSFAAEEAAA
+738 AA
-751 WTPAA
+751 WAKLVVEP
-756 IAYETLHPG
+756 
-765 SIARANTAVL
+765 
-775 TAMSAGAAGAFD
+775 GAAGIATGLLTAGLSGAAG
-787 IVSAFGASS
+787 IGAASGAVTSLGSGAS
-796 GKSSESEGAKSMSFG
+796 SMSFG
-811 SGGDGIDFGY
+811 SGGQGIDFGY

-873 SSAVMTFNNYGDIN
+873 SNAVMTFNNYGDIN

>member
-22 INSAQKILK
+22 IDSAQKILK
-31 QKFGSKGLGISENS
+31 QKFGSKGLGISESS
-45 LEVLGGFGVAI
+45 LEVLGGFGLAI
-56 AGIGVAAVKAAADM
+56 AGIGAASVKAAADM

-118 GFTANQVIPILTAV
+118 GFTVNQIIPILTAV

-140 MGQEGIDRL
+140 MGQDGIDRL

-248 DEITEGLDLKPAL
+248 DDITKGLDLKPAL

-307 IPAMVKLGLSAAS
+307 IPAMAKLGLSAAS
-320 TAAAFAGITGPI
+320 AAAAFAGITGPI

-341 AAYLIWQNWDWLV
+341 AAYLIWDNWEWV
-354 AQWDYFCITM
+354 GEQWDDLCWSI
-364 QNSAVDAEAEVK
+364 EL
-376 NAFAGMVSDAAAG
+376 AAG
-389 LNNLMALVGASSD
+389 RMAAGVKTVIVG
-402 LANQAKEWADNVQK
+402 VV
-416 GAQATIEAAKA
+416 
-427 NQQIADSNIAKV
+427 SNIAWLADKIASFV
-439 KFSYEPENAPTITS
+439 GGSGITDEMRRRAE
-453 DFKNADVNN
+453 DFKLQIDIELANLEAQDMMRKWEVPVAKQPDEKEPFKSADVNN
-462 LGLKSSAPAATGS
+462 LGLKSSAPAETGS
-475 AGASSS
+475 GASGQTSK
-481 GVSDISREVDRINE
+481 GVNKIAREIDRINE
-495 QLNEAKEK
+495 QLNEAKDR
-503 TIDLQK
+503 TIDLQR
-509 DYNNFVLDIEI
+509 DYNNFSMDIQIE
-520 GGMNEWEKVYANI
+520 GLSEFDKVYAGI
-533 LKEKEQRLTAV
+533 VKERDQRIAAV
-544 DDWQKRF
+544 QEWQDKF

-565 MKTGDANA
+565 MQTGDANV
-573 IASTAAMLEQR
+573 IASAAAMLEQR
-584 KAMEI
+584 KAMEADAAS
-589 QAAQDAA
+589 QAAQNRLMINQQMND
-596 EIKKQIDAETTE
+596 QLLSQET
-608 QLMSNAT
+608 L
-615 AMQAWKNELDEMQKQ
+615 MQAYKAELDEMQKQ
-630 GELERYIMFLD
+630 GELERYMEYLT
-641 EEKAAWLAQMTEQQ
+641 EEKAAFMQNQLEQQ
-655 ELMSAYYQWRMEA
+655 ELMQQYYDWRLEA
-668 ESSYM
+668 EQSYA
-673 SFGIQA
+673 SFALEA
-679 ANTLKNG
+679 ANTLKDG
-686 LASAFSGAIV
+686 LAQGFANAIV
-696 YGKSLSKSIKD
+696 SGQNFGKTLQNLGKEIVKMFLQWQVQRIAAAALSK
-707 LGKQIV
+707 
-713 AMFIEWQVKR
+713 
-723 LAASALAA
+723 AL
-731 MLQGKES
+731 MGKE
-738 AKSTSFAAEEAAA
+738 T
-751 WTPAA
+751 AA
-756 IAYETLHPG
+756 IAAQGAAMAESLAPATWEKL
-765 SIARANTAVL
+765 VL
-775 TAMSAGAAGAFD
+775 NPGAAGVATGLLTAGL
-787 IVSAFGASS
+787 SGAAGIGAAS
-796 GKSSESEGAKSMSFG
+796 GAVTNLGSDAKSMSFG

-821 KETPFAAGGIVTSP
+821 KETPFAAGGIVTSS

>member
-22 INSAQKILK
+22 IDSAQKILK
-31 QKFGSKGLGISENS
+31 QKFGSKGLGISESS
-45 LEVLGGFGVAI
+45 LEVLGGLGLAI
-56 AGIGVAAVKAAADM
+56 AGIGAASVKAAADM

-90 LAELETFAANTPFEL
+90 LAELEIFAANTPFEL

-118 GFTANQVIPILTAV
+118 GFTAQQVIPVLTAV

-140 MGQEGIDRL
+140 MGQDGIDRL

-307 IPAMVKLGLSAAS
+307 IPAMAKLGLSAAS
-320 TAAAFAGITGPI
+320 AAAAFAGITGPI

-341 AAYLIWQNWDWLV
+341 AAYLIWDNWEWV
-354 AQWDYFCITM
+354 GEQWDGLCWSI
-364 QNSAVDAEAEVK
+364 EL
-376 NAFAGMVSDAAAG
+376 AAG
-389 LNNLMALVGASSD
+389 RMAAGVKTVIVG
-402 LANQAKEWADNVQK
+402 VV
-416 GAQATIEAAKA
+416 
-427 NQQIADSNIAKV
+427 SNIAWLADKIASFV
-439 KFSYEPENAPTITS
+439 GGSGITDEMRRRAE
-453 DFKNADVNN
+453 DFKLQIDIELANLEAQDMMRKWEVPVSKQPDEKEPFKSADVNN

>member
-22 INSAQKILK
+22 IDSAQKILK
-31 QKFGSKGLGISENS
+31 QKFGSKGLGISESS
-45 LEVLGGFGVAI
+45 LEVLGGLGLAI
-56 AGIGVAAVKAAADM
+56 AGIGAASVKAAADM

-118 GFTANQVIPILTAV
+118 GFTAQQVIPVLTAV

-140 MGQEGIDRL
+140 MGQDGIDRL

-227 TINGMLSNIQDSI
+227 TINGMLSNIKDSI
-240 GQTMVVIG
+240 GQTMVVVG
-248 DEITEGLDLKPAL
+248 DDITEGLDLKPAL

-273 KVKSSGIAEAIRDTV
+273 KVKSNGIAEAIRDTV
-288 PPAAGA
+288 PPEAGA

-307 IPAMVKLGLSAAS
+307 IPAMAKLGLSAAS
-320 TAAAFAGITGPI
+320 AAAAFAGITGPI

-354 AQWDYFCITM
+354 VQWDYFCITM
-364 QNSAVDAEAEVK
+364 QNSVLGAEAEIK
-376 NAFAGMVSDAAAG
+376 NAFAEMVSSAASG

-427 NQQIADSNIAKV
+427 NQQIADSNLV
-439 KFSYEPENAPTITS
+439 KLKFRYESENAPTDIVS
-453 DFKNADVNN
+453 DFKSADVDN
-462 LGLKSSAPAATGS
+462 LGLKSSAPAETS
-475 AGASSS
+475 TGASGQTSK
-481 GVSDISREVDRINE
+481 GVNKIAREIDRINE
-495 QLNEAKEK
+495 QLNEAKDR
-503 TIDLQK
+503 TIDLQR
-509 DYNNFVLDIEI
+509 DYNNFSMDIQIE
-520 GGMNEWEKVYANI
+520 GLSEFDKVYAGI
-533 LKEKEQRLTAV
+533 VKERDQRIAAV
-544 DDWQKRF
+544 QEWQDKF

-565 MKTGDANA
+565 MQTGDANI
-573 IASTAAMLEQR
+573 IASAAAMLEQR
-584 KAMEI
+584 KAMEADAAS
-589 QAAQDAA
+589 QAAQNRLMINQQMND
-596 EIKKQIDAETTE
+596 QLLSQET
-608 QLMSNAT
+608 L
-615 AMQAWKNELDEMQKQ
+615 MQAYKAELDEMQKQ
-630 GELERYIMFLD
+630 GELERYMEYLT
-641 EEKAAWLAQMTEQQ
+641 EEKAAFMQNQLEQQ
-655 ELMSAYYQWRMEA
+655 ELMQQYYDWRLEA
-668 ESSYM
+668 EQSYA
-673 SFGIQA
+673 SFALEA
-679 ANTLKNG
+679 ANTLKDG
-686 LASAFSGAIV
+686 LAQGFANAIV
-696 YGKSLSKSIKD
+696 SGQNFGKTLQNLGKEIVKMFLQWQVQRIAAAALSKAMMSKETAS
-707 LGKQIV
+707 V
-713 AMFIEWQVKR
+713 AAQG
-723 LAASALAA
+723 AAMAEALAP
-731 MLQGKES
+731 
-738 AKSTSFAAEEAAA
+738 AA
-751 WTPAA
+751 WAKLVVEP
-756 IAYETLHPG
+756 
-765 SIARANTAVL
+765 
-775 TAMSAGAAGAFD
+775 GAAGIATGLLTAGLSGAAG
-787 IVSAFGASS
+787 IGAASGAVTSLGGGAS
-796 GKSSESEGAKSMSFG
+796 SMSFG
-811 SGGDGIDFGY
+811 SGGQGIDFGY

-860 AGFMYGNEENQNV
+860 AGFMYGNEENQTV

-887 TGSDYEEFMGDVNS
+887 TGSDYEEFVGDVNS
-901 VVAAGMRGVRI
+901 VVAAGMRGVRM

>member
-22 INSAQKILK
+22 IDSAQKILK
-31 QKFGSKGLGISENS
+31 QKFGSKGLGISESS
-45 LEVLGGFGVAI
+45 LEVLGGLGLAI
-56 AGIGVAAVKAAADM
+56 AGIGAASVKAAADM

-140 MGQEGIDRL
+140 MGQDGIDRL

-320 TAAAFAGITGPI
+320 AAAAFAGITGPI

-341 AAYLIWQNWDWLV
+341 AAYLIWDNWEWV
-354 AQWDYFCITM
+354 GEQWDDLCWSI
-364 QNSAVDAEAEVK
+364 EL
-376 NAFAGMVSDAAAG
+376 AAG
-389 LNNLMALVGASSD
+389 RMAAGVKTVIVG
-402 LANQAKEWADNVQK
+402 VV
-416 GAQATIEAAKA
+416 
-427 NQQIADSNIAKV
+427 SNIAWLADKIASFV
-439 KFSYEPENAPTITS
+439 GGSGITDEMRRRAE
-453 DFKNADVNN
+453 DFKLQIDIELANLEAQDMMRKWEVPVSKQPDEKEPFKSADVDN
-462 LGLKSSAPAATGS
+462 LGLKSSTSADTG
-475 AGASSS
+475 AGASRQTSK
-481 GVSDISREVDRINE
+481 GVNKIAREIDRINE
-495 QLNEAKEK
+495 QLNEAKDR
-503 TIDLQK
+503 TIDLQR
-509 DYNNFVLDIEI
+509 DYNNFSMDIQIE
-520 GGMNEWEKVYANI
+520 GLSEFDKVYAGI
-533 LKEKEQRLTAV
+533 VKERDQRIAAV
-544 DDWQKRF
+544 QEWQDKF
-551 ANATTEAQQLYERA
+551 ANATAEAQQLYERA
-565 MKTGDANA
+565 MQTGDANV
-573 IASTAAMLEQR
+573 IASAAAMLEQR
-584 KAMEI
+584 KAMEADAAS
-589 QAAQDAA
+589 QAAQNRLMINQQMND
-596 EIKKQIDAETTE
+596 QLLSQET
-608 QLMSNAT
+608 L
-615 AMQAWKNELDEMQKQ
+615 MQAYKAELDEMQKQ
-630 GELERYIMFLD
+630 GELERYMEYLT
-641 EEKAAWLAQMTEQQ
+641 EEKAAFMQNQLEQQ
-655 ELMSAYYQWRMEA
+655 ELMQQYYDWRLEA
-668 ESSYM
+668 EQSYA
-673 SFGIQA
+673 SFALEA
-679 ANTLKNG
+679 ANTLKDG
-686 LASAFSGAIV
+686 LAQGFANAIV
-696 YGKSLSKSIKD
+696 SGQSFGKTLQNLGKEIIKMFLQWQVQRIAAAALSKAMMSKETAS
-707 LGKQIV
+707 V
-713 AMFIEWQVKR
+713 AAQGTAMAE
-723 LAASALAA
+723 ALAP
-731 MLQGKES
+731 
-738 AKSTSFAAEEAAA
+738 AA
-751 WTPAA
+751 WAKLVVEP
-756 IAYETLHPG
+756 
-765 SIARANTAVL
+765 
-775 TAMSAGAAGAFD
+775 GAAGIATGLLTAGLSGAAG
-787 IVSAFGASS
+787 IGAASGAVTSLGSGAS
-796 GKSSESEGAKSMSFG
+796 SMSFG
-811 SGGDGIDFGY
+811 SGGQGIDFGY
-821 KETPFAAGGIVTSP
+821 KETPFAAGGIITGP

-855 VLEAI
+855 VLESI
-860 AGFMYGNEENQNV
+860 AGFMYGNEEKQNV